1 MKKVIKSIFIFLLLS
16 IIVNV
21 KAINVGDKFTMASS
35 SKGISHSASYQ
46 FGYSYQTHTVS
57 DGSKTYDAYCMDRG
71 KSDNV
76 NSLVVNRL
84 IPTLKGDYAVLYI
97 LQNGQDYEQKHLAIR
112 TLVSK
117 GILNWENRYGL
128 DALALEYLAKIDEK
142 VNCMKSDST
151 FNSTL
156 TEFLSN
162 TSKKSNDNDENADEG
177 GKSLA
182 LLGFEKYNLL
192 EGKCKYTT
200 AAQCADATGKG
211 CHLDSNNCYIPST
224 SSTDICPTIK
234 DKVFECYTG
243 RFQSTEKLGCKIV
256 DTCSFNTAA
265 ECSAKAGLKCRKRDG
280 KWYQLN
286 WEPCD
291 KCTPNEY
298 QGIICPDDER
308 DPNTGCKKSKYACT
322 DTEDDLSQKNCESI
336 ANNRNNNDPKG
347 EYHDWVCTKKTGSIC
362 YRLERKGSSS
372 SSNVCSGNSSEVKS
386 CCEKKNLYFP
396 QSDCEIARSKTT
408 NSSSKKCEL
417 YNGCYRIVDKK
428 TNPSCDGSKGEYR
441 QDICFKRKKNNQ
453 DCKELD
459 NGCYKLVNI
468 SAKCDE
474 SKDEYIKDQCEGIKK
489 TKKIKEKVD
498 GSCVIQNNG
507 CYKFVV
513 DSNGNGSGGSVSCG
527 GFDGIKQL
535 LIDAMNYANEKFGN
549 DGGESKVEKGPATD
563 PEKADGVIKKIVS
576 VKIDIKN
583 ITDSSSD
590 EEYFK
595 YLGFEVEKATDAI
608 NVKLLGT
615 STEFLQT
622 EEGWVPLSEGEDL
635 SDRLGDEKNGTL
647 YVGFLV
653 WRDSSDDS
661 QEVTDDDSEEEDCEV
676 KIKFKYEYSN
686 EKGGVVLH
694 PTSQADA
701 MQRFFVET
709 NGEPIKDEFELD
721 TSLCD
726 ETTCDPTSTLPNICE
741 DGLEPDEETGNVEY
755 EFREAYNAESK
766 KYNIKKCLLSKNSKD
781 KAGNFYKLVDT
792 EFANKVAENDYC
804 EVKCK
809 EDYIFGVPYKK
820 STESGRYFQISVS
833 LKGQQD
839 CYTTKLDYKKYTEDI
854 VKKQAEI
861 LDTYNE
867 WLENYEN
874 YTFSLVQGDAVA
886 CNANS
891 CPAITD
897 QNGNSTGK
905 CTEAGYNGAYDYKKM
920 IDHSKNFYTYE
931 IKEESDKWTIINVK
945 TGGDAP
951 HGNPQFGEW
960 TNTKRCQ
967 ACELT
972 GECEW
977 KIKPEK
983 DYADKK
989 EGYKTAALA
998 TKDKLKDKMKE
1009 LREIID
1015 NYNSCVADHDY
1026 PNLQLAKDV
1035 NMGLDRDEENKIA
1048 FWDMVYKYN
1057 PSIQYSYR
1065 EPEPGVS
1072 STKWISSVQAKSC
1085 EHGMNCDFM
1094 YSPDAIIVADNY
1106 AVEKMVEAGLCVKY
1120 NPDEKTSN
1128 GSKPYCMSSD
1138 SIKDIDEGD
1147 HHATWYCDGTIDN
1160 EYEICTGDNSL
1171 QYQSEYQWTVLDEDL
1186 DKGIEEI
1193 VNIGNNLTN
1202 SEHLIAKADYVHKIA
1217 SSRGTYKTERVY
1229 YSGHDDGDIK
1239 IEETPEHEIKNYDIV
1254 DGLPVGI
1261 NTPTGTYYYKLALD
1275 NFGTFYTPSD
1285 APQVNG
1291 RIYGTL
1297 DRSLSSKIRGEEQT
1311 KGGELNTSETIG
1323 SNEYA
1328 CTYEVNQNFC
1338 TDAAGIKHY
1347 KTECDPKDDWD
1358 TCQAKICPAT
1368 QGGPYCVEK
1377 AEQYYKC
1384 SNTYY
1389 DESCESVGSG
1399 TREET
1404 LLAVGC
1410 QPGEE
1415 CENNY
1420 NCCPNCTVQCI
1431 GVCTVTPDG
1440 SQGGGSKPNYD
1451 FRPISPG
1458 NLFPNDRPKGYNW
1471 ESDPSVYNN
1480 SLVARKAKD
1489 TIDEITARA
1498 NDTTSEETTPSSGN
1512 PKVENYSLKVVMN
1525 SDMITNIREYNKS
1538 QESYNN
1544 DTMTCYDY
1552 QIDRDEDHCK
1562 NDGYS
1567 WKKEGDSGK
1576 CVMANIFCYSSFIDD
1591 LADGK
1596 FGGEVDIKNGDGR
1609 KKNKENLNPYRPNV
1623 NIENFNT
1630 DNLIVTNDYWTIYT
1644 FSTLDING
1652 DGIPDVGPSWK

>member
-16 IIVNV
+16 IMVNV
-21 KAINVGDKFTMASS
+21 NALNVGDQFTLSPGASQN
-35 SKGISHSASYQ
+35 HSASYGFNEQ
-46 FGYSYQTHTVS
+46 YQLHTVT
-57 DGSKTYDAYCMDRG
+57 GGGKTYDAYCMDRG
-71 KSDNV
+71 KAAGQGASY
-76 NSLVVNRL
+76 VVSRMM
-84 IPTLKGDYAVLYI
+84 PKLKGDYAVLY
-97 LQNGQDYEQKHLAIR
+97 LMKNGSDKEQIHLAIR
-112 TLVSK
+112 LLVSK
-117 GILNWENRYGL
+117 GMLNWSHTGTA
-128 DALALEYLAKIDEK
+128 DYLAKIDAA

-162 TSKKSNDNDENADEG
+162 TSKKNSDNDENADEG

-224 SSTDICPTIK
+224 SSTDNCPTIK
-234 DKVFECYTG
+234 DKVFECYTGG

-265 ECSAKAGLKCRKRDG
+265 ECSDNAGLKCKQRDG

-286 WEPCD
+286 GA
-291 KCTPNEY
+291 KCEECIPNEA
-298 QGIICPDDER
+298 QGIYCGNKR
-308 DPNTGCKKSKYACT
+308 SSTTGCKIASSCSG
-322 DTEDDLSQKNCESI
+322 EQNDLAYKDCEYKANQKNSQEQ
-336 ANNRNNNDPKG
+336 
-347 EYHDWVCTKKTGSIC
+347 YHDWVCTKKSGSIC
-362 YRLERKGSSS
+362 YKLERKGSSGGS
-372 SSNVCSGNSSEVKS
+372 SSS
-386 CCEKKNLYFP
+386 CNAK
-396 QSDCEIARSKTT
+396 
-408 NSSSKKCEL
+408 
-417 YNGCYRIVDKK
+417 
-428 TNPSCDGSKGEYR
+428 KGEYTLNECNSR
-441 QDICFKRKKNNQ
+441 VNDGQGTECQKVSLFSK
-453 DCKELD
+453 
-459 NGCYKLVNI
+459 CYKLVTKCI
-468 SAKCDE
+468 KAKNQYSEKEC
-474 SKDEYIKDQCEGIKK
+474 K
-489 TKKIKEKVD
+489 TMV
-498 GSCVIQNNG
+498 NNG
-507 CYKFVV
+507 KGITCTKIGNNCFQLVTGSSKPGDD
-513 DSNGNGSGGSVSCG
+513 DSNPGGSGGTGGGTGSGSGASVSCG

-535 LIDAMNYANEKFGN
+535 LIDAMNYANEKFN
-549 DGGESKVEKGPATD
+549 SETGESKVEKGPATE

-583 ITDSSSD
+583 ITDTSSD
-590 EEYFK
+590 SEYFK
-595 YLGFEVEKATDAI
+595 YLGFEVEKQNEATE
-608 NVKLLGT
+608 VKLLGA
-615 STEFLQT
+615 SKEFINTED
-622 EEGWVPLSEGEDL
+622 GWESISEGADL
-635 SDRLGDEKNGTL
+635 SKLLEERNGTI

-653 WRDSSDDS
+653 SRPSSDDS
-661 QEVTDDDSEEEDCEV
+661 QEVTDDNSEEEDCEV

-686 EKGGVVLH
+686 EDGGAVLYASGN
-694 PTSQADA
+694 TTGQ
-701 MQRFFVET
+701 QRFFIASE
-709 NGEPIKDEFELD
+709 GEPIQDEFELD

-741 DGLEPDEETGNVEY
+741 DGLEPDKETGNVEY
-755 EFREAYNAESK
+755 EFREAYNAESG

-781 KAGNFYKLVDT
+781 KAGNEYKLKDDEYAQMVSD
-792 EFANKVAENDYC
+792 NDYC

-854 VKKQAEI
+854 VKKQKEI

-886 CNANS
+886 CNASS
-891 CPAITD
+891 CSPITD

-920 IDHSKNFYTYE
+920 IDHSNNFYTYE

-945 TGGDAP
+945 TGATVE
-951 HGNPQFGEW
+951 NPQFGKW

-967 ACELT
+967 GCSLT

-977 KIKPEK
+977 EIKPEK
-983 DYADKK
+983 EYADKK
-989 EGYKTAALA
+989 EGYKNAAQGAKQTLK
-998 TKDKLKDKMKE
+998 TLLEDLRQIVDK
-1009 LREIID
+1009 
-1015 NYNSCVADHDY
+1015 YNSCAADHDY
-1026 PNLQLAKDV
+1026 ASKQTDKSQAYGEV
-1035 NMGLDRDEENKIA
+1035 A
-1048 FWDMVYKYN
+1048 FWDMIYRYN
-1057 PSIQYSYR
+1057 PDIQYSYE
-1065 EPEPGVS
+1065 EPEPGIS
-1072 STKWISSVQAKSC
+1072 STRWISTVQGESC

-1094 YSPDAIIVADNY
+1094 YSPDAL
-1106 AVEKMVEAGLCVKY
+1106 VEA
-1120 NPDEKTSN
+1120 EKCADTSGGKVTCSEN
-1128 GSKPYCMSSD
+1128 T
-1138 SIKDIDEGD
+1138 SIKDVDDDTHES
-1147 HHATWYCDGTIDN
+1147 TWYCDGDIDN
-1160 EYEICTGDNSL
+1160 EYEQCKGSTTLD
-1171 QYQSEYQWTVLDEDL
+1171 YADEYHWMVLDEDL
-1186 DKGIEEI
+1186 DTGIEGI
-1193 VNIGNNLTN
+1193 VHIGNNLDN
-1202 SEHLIAKADYVHKIA
+1202 SLHKITKVDYVHKIA
-1217 SSRGTYKTERVY
+1217 SSKGTYKTERVY

-1239 IEETPEHEIKNYDIV
+1239 IEATPEHEITNYDIV

-1261 NTPTGTYYYKLALD
+1261 NTPTGTYYYKLTLN
-1275 NFGTFYTPSD
+1275 NFGTFYSN
-1285 APQVNG
+1285 VNENG
-1291 RIYGTL
+1291 RIYSDLTN
-1297 DRSLSSKIRGEEQT
+1297 SLSSLIRENTTT
-1311 KGGELNTSETIG
+1311 KNNDEVN

-1328 CTYEVNQNFC
+1328 CTYEVNQNSC
-1338 TDAAGIKHY
+1338 TDASGNKHY
-1347 KTECDPKDDWD
+1347 KTECDPNEDWD
-1358 TCQAKICPAT
+1358 KCQERLCPAN

-1377 AEQYYKC
+1377 SQSYYVC
-1384 SNTYY
+1384 STTHY
-1389 DESCESVGSG
+1389 DESCQQKGS
-1399 TREET
+1399 REEA

-1420 NCCPNCTVQCI
+1420 NCCPNCVVQCI

-1489 TIDEITARA
+1489 TIDEITTRA
-1498 NDTTSEETTPSSGN
+1498 NNITSEETTPSSGK
-1512 PKVENYSLKVVMN
+1512 PKVEDYSLKVVMDT
-1525 SDMITNIREYNKS
+1525 DMITKIREYNKT

-1552 QIDRDEDHCK
+1552 QIDRDEDGCK
-1562 NDGYS
+1562 KAGYT

-1576 CVMANIFCYSSFIDD
+1576 CVMANIFCYSSFVDD

-1596 FGGEVDIKNGDGR
+1596 FGGEVDIKNKEGR
-1609 KKNKENLNPYRPNV
+1609 TKAKEQFSKPYVAPGV
-1623 NIENFNT
+1623 SNT

-1644 FSTLDING
+1644 FNTLDING

>member
-1 MKKVIKSIFIFLLLS
+1 MKKVIKSIFIFLLLC
-16 IIVNV
+16 IMVNV
-21 KAINVGDKFTMASS
+21 EALNVGDQFTLTPGAS
-35 SKGISHSASYQ
+35 
-46 FGYSYQTHTVS
+46 QTHSPSYGFNEQYQLHTVT
-57 DGSKTYDAYCMDRG
+57 GGGKTYDAYCMDRG
-71 KSDNV
+71 KAAGQGASY
-76 NSLVVNRL
+76 VVNRMM
-84 IPTLKGDYAVLYI
+84 PKLKGDLAVLY
-97 LQNGQDYEQKHLAIR
+97 LMKNGADKEQIHLAIR
-112 TLVSK
+112 LLVSK
-117 GILNWENRYGL
+117 GMLNWSHTGTA
-128 DALALEYLAKIDEK
+128 DYLAKIDAA

-162 TSKKSNDNDENADEG
+162 TSKKNSDNEENTDEG

-234 DKVFECYTG
+234 NDIFECYTG
-243 RFQSTEKLGCKIV
+243 RFQSPEKHGCKIV
-256 DTCSFNTAA
+256 DTCSFDTAA
-265 ECSAKAGLKCRKRDG
+265 ECSDKAGLKCRERDG

-286 WEPCD
+286 GA
-291 KCTPNEY
+291 KCEECVPNEA
-298 QGIICPDDER
+298 QGIYCGNER
-308 DPNTGCKKSKYACT
+308 SSTTGCKIASSCSGEQNELAYKDCIYKANI
-322 DTEDDLSQKNCESI
+322 KNSDSNEQ
-336 ANNRNNNDPKG
+336 
-347 EYHDWVCTKKTGSIC
+347 YHDWTCTKNSSNIC
-362 YRLERKGSSS
+362 YRLERKGSSGGS
-372 SSNVCSGNSSEVKS
+372 SSS
-386 CCEKKNLYFP
+386 CNAK
-396 QSDCEIARSKTT
+396 
-408 NSSSKKCEL
+408 
-417 YNGCYRIVDKK
+417 
-428 TNPSCDGSKGEYR
+428 KGEYTLNECNDR
-441 QDICFKRKKNNQ
+441 VKNGQ
-453 DCKELD
+453 GTECQKVSLFSK
-459 NGCYKLVNI
+459 CYKLVTKCI
-468 SAKCDE
+468 KAKNQYSEKEC
-474 SKDEYIKDQCEGIKK
+474 KTMVNKGKGI
-489 TKKIKEKVD
+489 TCKKIGNNCFQLIT
-498 GSCVIQNNG
+498 GSSKPGDDDPNPG
-507 CYKFVV
+507 
-513 DSNGNGSGGSVSCG
+513 GSGGSGSGSGASVSCG

-535 LIDAMNYANEKFGN
+535 LIDAMNYANEKFN
-549 DGGESKVEKGPATD
+549 SETGESKVEKGPATE
-563 PEKADGVIKKIVS
+563 PEKADGIIKKIVS

-583 ITDSSSD
+583 ITDTSSD
-590 EEYFK
+590 SEYFK
-595 YLGFEVEKATDAI
+595 YLGFEVEKENEATKVELLGASKEFI
-608 NVKLLGT
+608 NTEDGWKSKPISEGADLSKLL
-615 STEFLQT
+615 
-622 EEGWVPLSEGEDL
+622 EE
-635 SDRLGDEKNGTL
+635 RNGTI

-653 WRDSSDDS
+653 SRPSSDDS

-686 EKGGVVLH
+686 EDGGAVLYASGN
-694 PTSQADA
+694 TTGQ
-701 MQRFFVET
+701 QRFFIASE
-709 NGEPIKDEFELD
+709 GEPIQDEFELD

-741 DGLEPDEETGNVEY
+741 DGLEPDKETGNVEY

-781 KAGNFYKLVDT
+781 KAGNEYKLKDDEYAQMVSD
-792 EFANKVAENDYC
+792 NDYC

-839 CYTTKLDYKKYTEDI
+839 CYTTKLNYKKYTEDI
-854 VKKQAEI
+854 VKKQKEI

-874 YTFSLVQGDAVA
+874 YKQYQWTQADPMICSQETCTSSHDKNGTFTG
-886 CNANS
+886 CNSSESA
-891 CPAITD
+891 P
-897 QNGNSTGK
+897 
-905 CTEAGYNGAYDYKKM
+905 YDYIYKV
-920 IDHSKNFYTYE
+920 IHSNKFKCATITE
-931 IKEESDKWTIINVK
+931 GDDKWTIDVDECSKDPKEFGKFKNEK
-945 TGGDAP
+945 TCSAS
-951 HGNPQFGEW
+951 GNSCS
-960 TNTKRCQ
+960 TS
-967 ACELT
+967 
-972 GECEW
+972 GECKVE
-977 KIKPEK
+977 
-983 DYADKK
+983 
-989 EGYKTAALA
+989 KTAQ
-998 TKDKLKDKMKE
+998 KDWEDQKGNFESKAQAAKQTLKTLLEDLRQIVDK
-1009 LREIID
+1009 
-1015 NYNSCVADHDY
+1015 YNSCAADHDY
-1026 PNLQLAKDV
+1026 ASKQADKSQAYGEV
-1035 NMGLDRDEENKIA
+1035 A
-1048 FWDMVYKYN
+1048 FWDMIYRYN
-1057 PSIQYSYR
+1057 PDIQYSYE
-1065 EPEPGVS
+1065 EPEPGI
-1072 STKWISSVQAKSC
+1072 STTRWISSVQGISC

-1094 YSPDAIIVADNY
+1094 YSPDAL
-1106 AVEKMVEAGLCVKY
+1106 VEA
-1120 NPDEKTSN
+1120 EKCADTSGGKVTCSEN
-1128 GSKPYCMSSD
+1128 T
-1138 SIKDIDEGD
+1138 SIKDVDDDTHES
-1147 HHATWYCDGTIDN
+1147 TWYCDGNIDN
-1160 EYEICTGDNSL
+1160 EYEQCQGSTTLD
-1171 QYQSEYQWTVLDEDL
+1171 YADEYHWMVPDEDL
-1186 DKGIEEI
+1186 DTGIDSEI
-1193 VNIGNNLTN
+1193 RIGTNMTN
-1202 SEHLIAKADYVHKIA
+1202 SLHKITKVDYVHKIA
-1217 SSRGTYKTERVY
+1217 SSKGTYKTERVY

-1239 IEETPEHEIKNYDIV
+1239 IEKTPEHEIKNYDIV

-1261 NTPTGTYYYKLALD
+1261 NTPTGTYYYKLTLN
-1275 NFGTFYTPSD
+1275 NFGTFYSN
-1285 APQVNG
+1285 VNENG
-1291 RIYGTL
+1291 RIYSDLTN
-1297 DRSLSSKIRGEEQT
+1297 SLSSLIRENTTT
-1311 KGGELNTSETIG
+1311 KNNDAVN

-1328 CTYEVNQNFC
+1328 CTYEVNQNSC
-1338 TDAAGIKHY
+1338 TDASGNKHY
-1347 KTECDPKDDWD
+1347 KTECDPNEDWD
-1358 TCQAKICPAT
+1358 KCQERLCPVN

-1377 AEQYYKC
+1377 SQSYYVC
-1384 SNTYY
+1384 STTHY
-1389 DESCESVGSG
+1389 DESCQQKGS
-1399 TREET
+1399 REEA

-1498 NDTTSEETTPSSGN
+1498 KDTTSEETTPSSGN

-1552 QIDRDEDHCK
+1552 KIERDEDHCK
-1562 NDGYS
+1562 TDGYT

>member
-1 MKKVIKSIFIFLLLS
+1 MKKVIKSIFIFLLLC
-16 IIVNV
+16 IMVNV
-21 KAINVGDKFTMASS
+21 EALNVGDQFTLTPGAS
-35 SKGISHSASYQ
+35 
-46 FGYSYQTHTVS
+46 QTHSPSYGFNEQYQLHTVT
-57 DGSKTYDAYCMDRG
+57 GGGKTYDAYCMDRG
-71 KSDNV
+71 KAAGQGASY
-76 NSLVVNRL
+76 VVNRMM
-84 IPTLKGDYAVLYI
+84 PKLKGDLAVLY
-97 LQNGQDYEQKHLAIR
+97 LMKNGADKEQIHLAIR
-112 TLVSK
+112 LLVSK
-117 GILNWENRYGL
+117 GMLNWSHTGTA
-128 DALALEYLAKIDEK
+128 DYLAKIDAA

-162 TSKKSNDNDENADEG
+162 TSKKSSDNEENADEG

-234 DKVFECYTG
+234 NDIFECYTG
-243 RFQSTEKLGCKIV
+243 RFQSPEKHGCKIV
-256 DTCSFNTAA
+256 DTCSFDTAA
-265 ECSAKAGLKCRKRDG
+265 ECSDKAGLKCRERDG

-286 WEPCD
+286 GA
-291 KCTPNEY
+291 KCEECVPNEA
-298 QGIICPDDER
+298 QGIYCGNER
-308 DPNTGCKKSKYACT
+308 SSTTGCKIASSCSGEQNELAYKDCIYKANI
-322 DTEDDLSQKNCESI
+322 KNSDSNEQ
-336 ANNRNNNDPKG
+336 
-347 EYHDWVCTKKTGSIC
+347 YHDWTCTKNSSNIC
-362 YRLERKGSSS
+362 YRLERKGSSGGS
-372 SSNVCSGNSSEVKS
+372 SSS
-386 CCEKKNLYFP
+386 CNAK
-396 QSDCEIARSKTT
+396 
-408 NSSSKKCEL
+408 
-417 YNGCYRIVDKK
+417 
-428 TNPSCDGSKGEYR
+428 KGEYTLNECNDR
-441 QDICFKRKKNNQ
+441 VKNGQ
-453 DCKELD
+453 GTECQKVSLFSK
-459 NGCYKLVNI
+459 CYKLVTKCI
-468 SAKCDE
+468 KAKNQYSEKEC
-474 SKDEYIKDQCEGIKK
+474 KTMVNKGKGI
-489 TKKIKEKVD
+489 TCKKIGNNCFQLIT
-498 GSCVIQNNG
+498 GSSKPGDDDPNPG
-507 CYKFVV
+507 
-513 DSNGNGSGGSVSCG
+513 GSGGSGSGSGASVSCG

-535 LIDAMNYANEKFGN
+535 LIDAMNYANEKFN
-549 DGGESKVEKGPATD
+549 SETGESKVEKGPATE
-563 PEKADGVIKKIVS
+563 PEKADGIIKKIVS

-583 ITDSSSD
+583 ITDTSSD
-590 EEYFK
+590 SEYFK
-595 YLGFEVEKATDAI
+595 YLGFEVEKQNEATE
-608 NVKLLGT
+608 VKLLGA
-615 STEFLQT
+615 SKEFINT
-622 EEGWVPLSEGEDL
+622 EEGWEPISEGADL
-635 SDRLGDEKNGTL
+635 SKLLEERNGTI

-653 WRDSSDDS
+653 SRPSSDDS

-686 EKGGVVLH
+686 EDGGAVLYASGN
-694 PTSQADA
+694 TTGQ
-701 MQRFFVET
+701 QRFFIASE
-709 NGEPIKDEFELD
+709 GEPIQDEFELD

-741 DGLEPDEETGNVEY
+741 DGLEPDKETGNVEY
-755 EFREAYNAESK
+755 EFREAYNAESG

-781 KAGNFYKLVDT
+781 SAGNFYKLVDT

-820 STESGRYFQISVS
+820 NTESGRYFQISVS

-905 CTEAGYNGAYDYKKM
+905 CSEAGYNGTYDYKKM

-967 ACELT
+967 GCSLT

-998 TKDKLKDKMKE
+998 AKQKLKDKMKE

-1026 PNLQLAKDV
+1026 PNLQLATDV
-1035 NMGLDRDEENKIA
+1035 NMGLDRNGENEVA
-1048 FWDMVYKYN
+1048 YWDMVYKYN

-1106 AVEKMVEAGLCVKY
+1106 AVKKMVEAGLCTEYK
-1120 NPDEKTSN
+1120 PDEKTSN
-1128 GSKPYCMSSD
+1128 NSKPYCMSSD
-1138 SIKDIDEGD
+1138 SIKDIDEES
-1147 HHATWYCDGTIDN
+1147 HFATWYCDGTIDN

-1171 QYQSEYQWTVLDEDL
+1171 QYEIESQWTVLDEDL
-1186 DKGIEEI
+1186 DKGIEET
-1193 VNIGNNLTN
+1193 VTIGNNLIN
-1202 SEHLIAKADYVHKIA
+1202 SNHKITKVDYVHKIS

-1261 NTPTGTYYYKLALD
+1261 NTPTGTYYYKLTLD

-1323 SNEYA
+1323 KNEYA
-1328 CTYEVNQNFC
+1328 CTYEVNQNSC
-1338 TDAAGIKHY
+1338 TDASGNKHY
-1347 KTECDPKDDWD
+1347 KTECKPNEDWD
-1358 TCQAKICPAT
+1358 KCQERLCPVN

-1377 AEQYYKC
+1377 SQSYYVC
-1384 SNTYY
+1384 STTHY
-1389 DESCESVGSG
+1389 DESCQQKGS
-1399 TREET
+1399 REEA

-1498 NDTTSEETTPSSGN
+1498 KDTTSEETTPSSGN
-1512 PKVENYSLKVVMN
+1512 PKVENYSLKVVMDT
-1525 SDMITNIREYNKS
+1525 DMITKIREYNKS

-1552 QIDRDEDHCK
+1552 QIERDEDHCK
-1562 NDGYS
+1562 TDGYT

-1576 CVMANIFCYSSFIDD
+1576 CVMANIFCYSSFVDD

-1596 FGGEVDIKNGDGR
+1596 FGGEVDIKNKAGR
-1609 KKNKENLNPYRPNV
+1609 TKAKEQFSKTYVAPGV
-1623 NIENFNT
+1623 SNT

>member
-1 MKKVIKSIFIFLLLS
+1 MKKVIKSIFIFLLLC
-16 IIVNV
+16 IMVNV
-21 KAINVGDKFTMASS
+21 EALNVGDQFTLTPGAS
-35 SKGISHSASYQ
+35 
-46 FGYSYQTHTVS
+46 QTHSPSYGFNEQYQLHTVT
-57 DGSKTYDAYCMDRG
+57 GGGKTYDAYCMDRG
-71 KSDNV
+71 KAAGQGASY
-76 NSLVVNRL
+76 VVNRMM
-84 IPTLKGDYAVLYI
+84 PKLKGDLAVLY
-97 LQNGQDYEQKHLAIR
+97 LMKNGADKEQIHLAIR
-112 TLVSK
+112 LLVSK
-117 GILNWENRYGL
+117 GMLNWSHTGTA
-128 DALALEYLAKIDEK
+128 DYLAKIDAA

-162 TSKKSNDNDENADEG
+162 TSKKSSDNEENADEG

-234 DKVFECYTG
+234 NDIFECYTG
-243 RFQSTEKLGCKIV
+243 RFQSPEKHGCKIV
-256 DTCSFNTAA
+256 DTCSFDTAA
-265 ECSAKAGLKCRKRDG
+265 ECSDKAGLKCRERDG

-286 WEPCD
+286 GA
-291 KCTPNEY
+291 KCEECVPNEA
-298 QGIICPDDER
+298 QGIYCGNER
-308 DPNTGCKKSKYACT
+308 SSTTGCKIASSCSGEQNELAYKDCIYKANI
-322 DTEDDLSQKNCESI
+322 KNSDSNEQ
-336 ANNRNNNDPKG
+336 
-347 EYHDWVCTKKTGSIC
+347 YHDWTCTKNSSNIC
-362 YRLERKGSSS
+362 YRLERKGSSGGS
-372 SSNVCSGNSSEVKS
+372 SSS
-386 CCEKKNLYFP
+386 CNAK
-396 QSDCEIARSKTT
+396 
-408 NSSSKKCEL
+408 
-417 YNGCYRIVDKK
+417 
-428 TNPSCDGSKGEYR
+428 KGEYTLNECNDR
-441 QDICFKRKKNNQ
+441 VKNGQ
-453 DCKELD
+453 GTECQKVSLFSK
-459 NGCYKLVNI
+459 CYKLVTKCI
-468 SAKCDE
+468 KAKNQYSEKEC
-474 SKDEYIKDQCEGIKK
+474 KTMVNKGKGI
-489 TKKIKEKVD
+489 TCKKIGNNCFQLIT
-498 GSCVIQNNG
+498 GSSKPGDDDPNPG
-507 CYKFVV
+507 
-513 DSNGNGSGGSVSCG
+513 GSGSGASVSCG

-535 LIDAMNYANEKFGN
+535 LIDAMNYANEKFN
-549 DGGESKVEKGPATD
+549 SETGESKVEKGPATE
-563 PEKADGVIKKIVS
+563 PEKADGIIKKIVS

-583 ITDSSSD
+583 ITDTSSD
-590 EEYFK
+590 SEYFK
-595 YLGFEVEKATDAI
+595 YLGFEVEKENEATKVELLGASKEFI
-608 NVKLLGT
+608 NTEDGWKSKPISEGDDLSKLL
-615 STEFLQT
+615 
-622 EEGWVPLSEGEDL
+622 EE
-635 SDRLGDEKNGTL
+635 RNGTI

-653 WRDSSDDS
+653 SRPSSDDS

-686 EKGGVVLH
+686 EDGGAVLYASGN
-694 PTSQADA
+694 TTGQ
-701 MQRFFVET
+701 QRFFIASE
-709 NGEPIKDEFELD
+709 GEPIQDEFELD

-741 DGLEPDEETGNVEY
+741 DGLEPDKETGNVEY
-755 EFREAYNAESK
+755 EFREAYNAESG

-781 KAGNFYKLVDT
+781 SAGNFYKLVDT

-820 STESGRYFQISVS
+820 NTESGRYFQISVS

-905 CTEAGYNGAYDYKKM
+905 CSEAGYNGTYDYKKM

-967 ACELT
+967 GCSLT

-998 TKDKLKDKMKE
+998 AKQKLKDKMKE

-1026 PNLQLAKDV
+1026 PNLQLATDV
-1035 NMGLDRDEENKIA
+1035 NMGLDRNGENEVA
-1048 FWDMVYKYN
+1048 YWDMVYKYN

-1106 AVEKMVEAGLCVKY
+1106 AVKKMVEAGLCTEYK
-1120 NPDEKTSN
+1120 PDEKTSN
-1128 GSKPYCMSSD
+1128 NSKPYCMSSD
-1138 SIKDIDEGD
+1138 SIKDIDEES
-1147 HHATWYCDGTIDN
+1147 HFATWYCDGTIDN

-1171 QYQSEYQWTVLDEDL
+1171 QYEIESQWTVLDEDL
-1186 DKGIEEI
+1186 DKGIEET
-1193 VNIGNNLTN
+1193 VTIGNNLIN
-1202 SEHLIAKADYVHKIA
+1202 SNHKITKVDYVHKIS

-1261 NTPTGTYYYKLALD
+1261 NTPTGTYYYKLTLD

-1297 DRSLSSKIRGEEQT
+1297 DRSLSSQIRGEEQT

-1323 SNEYA
+1323 KNEYA
-1328 CTYEVNQNFC
+1328 CTYEVNQNSC
-1338 TDAAGIKHY
+1338 TDASGNKHY
-1347 KTECDPKDDWD
+1347 KTECDPNEDWD
-1358 TCQAKICPAT
+1358 KCQERLCPVN

-1377 AEQYYKC
+1377 SQSYYVC
-1384 SNTYY
+1384 STTHY
-1389 DESCESVGSG
+1389 DESCQQKGS
-1399 TREET
+1399 REEA

-1498 NDTTSEETTPSSGN
+1498 KDTTSEETTPSSGN

-1552 QIDRDEDHCK
+1552 QIERDEDNCK
-1562 NDGYS
+1562 KNGYT

>member
-1 MKKVIKSIFIFLLLS
+1 MKKVIKSIFIFLLLC
-16 IIVNV
+16 IMVNV
-21 KAINVGDKFTMASS
+21 EALNVGDQFTLTPGAS
-35 SKGISHSASYQ
+35 
-46 FGYSYQTHTVS
+46 QTHSPSYGFNEQYQLHTVT
-57 DGSKTYDAYCMDRG
+57 GGGKTYDAYCMDRG
-71 KSDNV
+71 KAAGQGASY
-76 NSLVVNRL
+76 VVNRMM
-84 IPTLKGDYAVLYI
+84 PKLKGDLAVLY
-97 LQNGQDYEQKHLAIR
+97 LMKNGADKEQIHLAIR
-112 TLVSK
+112 LLVSK
-117 GILNWENRYGL
+117 GMLNWSHTGTA
-128 DALALEYLAKIDEK
+128 DYLAKIDAA

-162 TSKKSNDNDENADEG
+162 TSKKSSDNEENADEG

-234 DKVFECYTG
+234 NDIFECYTG
-243 RFQSTEKLGCKIV
+243 RFQSPEKHGCKIV
-256 DTCSFNTAA
+256 DTCSFDTAA
-265 ECSAKAGLKCRKRDG
+265 ECSDKAGLKCRERDG

-286 WEPCD
+286 GA
-291 KCTPNEY
+291 KCEECVPNEA
-298 QGIICPDDER
+298 QGIYCGNER
-308 DPNTGCKKSKYACT
+308 SSTTGCKIASSCSGEQNELAYKDCIYKANI
-322 DTEDDLSQKNCESI
+322 KNSDSNEQ
-336 ANNRNNNDPKG
+336 
-347 EYHDWVCTKKTGSIC
+347 YHDWTCTKNSSNIC
-362 YRLERKGSSS
+362 YRLERKGSSGGS
-372 SSNVCSGNSSEVKS
+372 SSS
-386 CCEKKNLYFP
+386 CNAK
-396 QSDCEIARSKTT
+396 
-408 NSSSKKCEL
+408 
-417 YNGCYRIVDKK
+417 
-428 TNPSCDGSKGEYR
+428 KGEYTLNECNDR
-441 QDICFKRKKNNQ
+441 VKNGQ
-453 DCKELD
+453 GTECQKVSLFSK
-459 NGCYKLVNI
+459 CYKLVTKCI
-468 SAKCDE
+468 KAKNQYSEKEC
-474 SKDEYIKDQCEGIKK
+474 KTMVNKGKGI
-489 TKKIKEKVD
+489 TCKKIGNNCFQLIT
-498 GSCVIQNNG
+498 GSSKPGDDDPNPG
-507 CYKFVV
+507 
-513 DSNGNGSGGSVSCG
+513 GSGGSGSGSGASVSCG

-535 LIDAMNYANEKFGN
+535 LIDAMNYANEKFN
-549 DGGESKVEKGPATD
+549 SETGESKVEKGPATE
-563 PEKADGVIKKIVS
+563 PEKADGIIKKIVS

-583 ITDSSSD
+583 ITDTSSD
-590 EEYFK
+590 SEYFK
-595 YLGFEVEKATDAI
+595 YLGFEVEKQNEATE
-608 NVKLLGT
+608 VKLLGA
-615 STEFLQT
+615 SKEFINT
-622 EEGWVPLSEGEDL
+622 EEGWEPISEGADL
-635 SDRLGDEKNGTL
+635 SKLLEERNGTI

-653 WRDSSDDS
+653 SRPSSDDS

-686 EKGGVVLH
+686 EDGGAVLYASGN
-694 PTSQADA
+694 TTGQ
-701 MQRFFVET
+701 QRFFIASE
-709 NGEPIKDEFELD
+709 GEPIQDEFELD

-741 DGLEPDEETGNVEY
+741 DGLEPDKETGNVEY
-755 EFREAYNAESK
+755 EFREAYNAESG

-781 KAGNFYKLVDT
+781 SAGNFYKLVDT

-820 STESGRYFQISVS
+820 NTESGRYFQISVS

-905 CTEAGYNGAYDYKKM
+905 CSEAGYNGTYDYKKM

-967 ACELT
+967 GCSLT

-998 TKDKLKDKMKE
+998 AKQKLKDKMKE

-1026 PNLQLAKDV
+1026 PNLQLATDV
-1035 NMGLDRDEENKIA
+1035 NMGLDRNGENEVA
-1048 FWDMVYKYN
+1048 YWDMVYKYN

-1106 AVEKMVEAGLCVKY
+1106 AVKKMVEAGLCTEYK
-1120 NPDEKTSN
+1120 PDEKTSN
-1128 GSKPYCMSSD
+1128 NSKPYCMSSD
-1138 SIKDIDEGD
+1138 SIKDIDEES
-1147 HHATWYCDGTIDN
+1147 HFATWYCDGTIDN

-1171 QYQSEYQWTVLDEDL
+1171 QYEIESQWTVLDEDL
-1186 DKGIEEI
+1186 DKGIEET
-1193 VNIGNNLTN
+1193 VTIGNNLIN
-1202 SEHLIAKADYVHKIA
+1202 SNHKITKVDYVHKIS

-1261 NTPTGTYYYKLALD
+1261 NTPTGTYYYKLTLD

-1323 SNEYA
+1323 KNEYA
-1328 CTYEVNQNFC
+1328 CTYEVNQNSC
-1338 TDAAGIKHY
+1338 TDASGNKHY
-1347 KTECDPKDDWD
+1347 KTECKPNEDWD
-1358 TCQAKICPAT
+1358 KCQERLCPVN

-1377 AEQYYKC
+1377 SQSYYVC
-1384 SNTYY
+1384 STTHY
-1389 DESCESVGSG
+1389 DENCQQKGS
-1399 TREET
+1399 REEA

-1498 NDTTSEETTPSSGN
+1498 KDTTSEETTPSSGN
-1512 PKVENYSLKVVMN
+1512 PKVENYSLKVVMDT
-1525 SDMITNIREYNKS
+1525 DMITKIREYNKS

-1552 QIDRDEDHCK
+1552 QIERDEDHCK
-1562 NDGYS
+1562 TDGYT

-1576 CVMANIFCYSSFIDD
+1576 CVMANIFCYSSFVDD

-1596 FGGEVDIKNGDGR
+1596 FGGEVDIKNKAGR
-1609 KKNKENLNPYRPNV
+1609 TKAKEQFSKTYVAPGV
-1623 NIENFNT
+1623 SNT

>member
-1 MKKVIKSIFIFLLLS
+1 MKKVIKSIFIFLLLC
-16 IIVNV
+16 IMVNV
-21 KAINVGDKFTMASS
+21 EALNVGDQFTLTPGAS
-35 SKGISHSASYQ
+35 
-46 FGYSYQTHTVS
+46 QTHSPSYGFNEQYQLHTVT
-57 DGSKTYDAYCMDRG
+57 GGGKTYDAYCMDRG
-71 KSDNV
+71 KAAGQGASY
-76 NSLVVNRL
+76 VVNRMM
-84 IPTLKGDYAVLYI
+84 PKLKGDLAVLY
-97 LQNGQDYEQKHLAIR
+97 LMKNGADKEQIHLAIR
-112 TLVSK
+112 LLVSK
-117 GILNWENRYGL
+117 GMLNWSHTGTA
-128 DALALEYLAKIDEK
+128 DYLAKIDAA

-162 TSKKSNDNDENADEG
+162 TSKKNSDNEENTDEG

-234 DKVFECYTG
+234 NDIFECYTG
-243 RFQSTEKLGCKIV
+243 RFQSPEKHGCKIV
-256 DTCSFNTAA
+256 DTCSFDTAA
-265 ECSAKAGLKCRKRDG
+265 ECSDKAGLKCRERDG

-286 WEPCD
+286 GA
-291 KCTPNEY
+291 KCEECVPNEA
-298 QGIICPDDER
+298 QGIYCGNER
-308 DPNTGCKKSKYACT
+308 SSTTGCKIASSCSGEQNELAYKDCIYKANI
-322 DTEDDLSQKNCESI
+322 KNSDSNEQ
-336 ANNRNNNDPKG
+336 
-347 EYHDWVCTKKTGSIC
+347 YHDWTCTKNSSNIC
-362 YRLERKGSSS
+362 YRLERKGSSGGS
-372 SSNVCSGNSSEVKS
+372 SSS
-386 CCEKKNLYFP
+386 CNAK
-396 QSDCEIARSKTT
+396 
-408 NSSSKKCEL
+408 
-417 YNGCYRIVDKK
+417 
-428 TNPSCDGSKGEYR
+428 KGEYTLNECNDR
-441 QDICFKRKKNNQ
+441 VKNGQ
-453 DCKELD
+453 GTECQKVSLFSK
-459 NGCYKLVNI
+459 CYKLVTKCI
-468 SAKCDE
+468 KAKNQYSEKEC
-474 SKDEYIKDQCEGIKK
+474 KTMVNKGKGI
-489 TKKIKEKVD
+489 TCKKIGNNCFQLIT
-498 GSCVIQNNG
+498 GSSKPGDDDPNPG
-507 CYKFVV
+507 
-513 DSNGNGSGGSVSCG
+513 GSGGSGSGSGASVSCG

-535 LIDAMNYANEKFGN
+535 LIDAMNYANEKFN
-549 DGGESKVEKGPATD
+549 SETGESKVEKGPATE
-563 PEKADGVIKKIVS
+563 PEKADGIIKKIVS

-583 ITDSSSD
+583 ITDTSSD
-590 EEYFK
+590 SEYFK
-595 YLGFEVEKATDAI
+595 YLGFEVEKENEATKVELLGASKEFI
-608 NVKLLGT
+608 NTEDGWKSKPISEGDDLSKLL
-615 STEFLQT
+615 
-622 EEGWVPLSEGEDL
+622 EE
-635 SDRLGDEKNGTL
+635 RNGTI

-653 WRDSSDDS
+653 SRPSSDDS

-686 EKGGVVLH
+686 EDGGAVLYASGN
-694 PTSQADA
+694 TTGQ
-701 MQRFFVET
+701 QRFFIASE
-709 NGEPIKDEFELD
+709 GEPIQDEFELD

-741 DGLEPDEETGNVEY
+741 DGLEPDKETGNVEY
-755 EFREAYNAESK
+755 EFREAYNAESG

-781 KAGNFYKLVDT
+781 SAGNFYKLVDT

-820 STESGRYFQISVS
+820 NTESGRYFQISVS

-905 CTEAGYNGAYDYKKM
+905 CSEAGYNGTYDYKKM

-967 ACELT
+967 GCSLT

-998 TKDKLKDKMKE
+998 AKQKLKDKMKE

-1026 PNLQLAKDV
+1026 PNLQLATDV
-1035 NMGLDRDEENKIA
+1035 NMGLDRNGENEVA
-1048 FWDMVYKYN
+1048 YWDMVYKYN

-1106 AVEKMVEAGLCVKY
+1106 AVKKMVEAGLCTEYK
-1120 NPDEKTSN
+1120 PDEKTSN
-1128 GSKPYCMSSD
+1128 NSKPYCMSSD
-1138 SIKDIDEGD
+1138 SIKDIDEES
-1147 HHATWYCDGTIDN
+1147 HFATWYCDGTIDN

-1171 QYQSEYQWTVLDEDL
+1171 QYEIESQWTVLDEDL
-1186 DKGIEEI
+1186 DKGIEET
-1193 VNIGNNLTN
+1193 VTIGNNLIN
-1202 SEHLIAKADYVHKIA
+1202 SNHKITKVDYVHKIS

-1261 NTPTGTYYYKLALD
+1261 NTPTGTYYYKLTLD

-1297 DRSLSSKIRGEEQT
+1297 DRSLSSKIRGEEQI

-1323 SNEYA
+1323 KNEYA
-1328 CTYEVNQNFC
+1328 CTYEVNQNSC
-1338 TDAAGIKHY
+1338 TDASGNKHY
-1347 KTECDPKDDWD
+1347 KTECDPNEDWD
-1358 TCQAKICPAT
+1358 KCQERLCPVN

-1377 AEQYYKC
+1377 SQSYYVC
-1384 SNTYY
+1384 STTHY
-1389 DESCESVGSG
+1389 DESCQPKGS
-1399 TREET
+1399 REEA

-1420 NCCPNCTVQCI
+1420 NCCPNCVVQCI

-1489 TIDEITARA
+1489 TIDEITTRA
-1498 NDTTSEETTPSSGN
+1498 KDTTSGETTPSSGN
-1512 PKVENYSLKVVMN
+1512 PKVEDYSLKVVMDT
-1525 SDMITNIREYNKS
+1525 DMITKIREYNKT

-1552 QIDRDEDHCK
+1552 QIDRDEDGCK
-1562 NDGYS
+1562 KAGYT

-1576 CVMANIFCYSSFIDD
+1576 CVMANIFCYSSFVDD

-1596 FGGEVDIKNGDGR
+1596 FGGEVDIKNKAGR
-1609 KKNKENLNPYRPNV
+1609 TKAKEQFSKTYVAPGV
-1623 NIENFNT
+1623 SNT

>member
-16 IIVNV
+16 IMVNV
-21 KAINVGDKFTMASS
+21 EALNVGDQFTLTPGAS
-35 SKGISHSASYQ
+35 
-46 FGYSYQTHTVS
+46 QTHSPSYGFNEQYQLHTVT
-57 DGSKTYDAYCMDRG
+57 GGGKTYDAYCMDRG
-71 KSDNV
+71 KAAGQGASY
-76 NSLVVNRL
+76 VVNRMM
-84 IPTLKGDYAVLYI
+84 PKLKGDLAVLY
-97 LQNGQDYEQKHLAIR
+97 LMKNGADKEQIHLAIR
-112 TLVSK
+112 LLVSK
-117 GILNWENRYGL
+117 GMLNWSHTGTA
-128 DALALEYLAKIDEK
+128 DYLAKIDAA

-162 TSKKSNDNDENADEG
+162 TSKKSSDNEENADEG

-234 DKVFECYTG
+234 NDIFECYTG
-243 RFQSTEKLGCKIV
+243 RFQSPEKHGCKIV
-256 DTCSFNTAA
+256 DTCSFDTAA
-265 ECSAKAGLKCRKRDG
+265 ECSDKAGLKCRERDG

-286 WEPCD
+286 GA
-291 KCTPNEY
+291 KCEECVPNEA
-298 QGIICPDDER
+298 QGIYCGNER
-308 DPNTGCKKSKYACT
+308 SSTTGCKIASSCSGEQNELAYKDCIYKANI
-322 DTEDDLSQKNCESI
+322 KNSDSNEQ
-336 ANNRNNNDPKG
+336 
-347 EYHDWVCTKKTGSIC
+347 YHDWTCTKNSSNIC
-362 YRLERKGSSS
+362 YRLERKGSSGGS
-372 SSNVCSGNSSEVKS
+372 SSS
-386 CCEKKNLYFP
+386 CNAK
-396 QSDCEIARSKTT
+396 
-408 NSSSKKCEL
+408 
-417 YNGCYRIVDKK
+417 
-428 TNPSCDGSKGEYR
+428 KGEYTLNECNDR
-441 QDICFKRKKNNQ
+441 VKNGQ
-453 DCKELD
+453 GTECQKVSLFSK
-459 NGCYKLVNI
+459 CYKLVTKCI
-468 SAKCDE
+468 KAKNQYSEKEC
-474 SKDEYIKDQCEGIKK
+474 KTMVNKGKGI
-489 TKKIKEKVD
+489 TCKKIGNNCFQLIT
-498 GSCVIQNNG
+498 GSSKPGDDDPNPG
-507 CYKFVV
+507 
-513 DSNGNGSGGSVSCG
+513 GSGGSGSGSGASVSCG

-563 PEKADGVIKKIVS
+563 PEKADRFIKKIVS

-583 ITDSSSD
+583 ITDTSSD
-590 EEYFK
+590 SEYFK
-595 YLGFEVEKATDAI
+595 YLGFEVEKENEATKVELLGASKEFI
-608 NVKLLGT
+608 NTEDGWKSKPISEGADLSKLL
-615 STEFLQT
+615 
-622 EEGWVPLSEGEDL
+622 EE
-635 SDRLGDEKNGTL
+635 RNGTI

-653 WRDSSDDS
+653 SRPSSDDS

-686 EKGGVVLH
+686 EDGGAVLYASGN
-694 PTSQADA
+694 TTGQ
-701 MQRFFVET
+701 QRFFIASE
-709 NGEPIKDEFELD
+709 GEPIQDEFELD

-741 DGLEPDEETGNVEY
+741 DGLEPDKETGNVEY

-781 KAGNFYKLVDT
+781 RAGNFYKLVDT

-998 TKDKLKDKMKE
+998 AKQKLKQKMKE

-1026 PNLQLAKDV
+1026 PNLQLATDL
-1035 NMGLDRDEENKIA
+1035 NMGLDRNGENEVA
-1048 FWDMVYKYN
+1048 YWDMVYKYN

-1106 AVEKMVEAGLCVKY
+1106 AVKKMVEAGLCTEYK
-1120 NPDEKTSN
+1120 PDEKTSN
-1128 GSKPYCMSSD
+1128 NSKPYCMSSD
-1138 SIKDIDEGD
+1138 SIKDIDEES
-1147 HHATWYCDGTIDN
+1147 HFATWYCDGTIDN

-1171 QYQSEYQWTVLDEDL
+1171 QYQDEYQWTVLDEDL
-1186 DKGIEEI
+1186 DKGIEET
-1193 VNIGNNLTN
+1193 VTIGNNLIN
-1202 SEHLIAKADYVHKIA
+1202 SNHKITKVDYVHKIS

-1261 NTPTGTYYYKLALD
+1261 NTPTGTYYYKLTLD

-1297 DRSLSSKIRGEEQT
+1297 DRSLSSKIRGEEQI

-1323 SNEYA
+1323 KNEYA
-1328 CTYEVNQNFC
+1328 CTYEVNQNSC
-1338 TDAAGIKHY
+1338 TDASGNKHY
-1347 KTECDPKDDWD
+1347 KTECDPNEDWD
-1358 TCQAKICPAT
+1358 KCQERLCPVN

-1377 AEQYYKC
+1377 SQSYYVC
-1384 SNTYY
+1384 STTHY
-1389 DESCESVGSG
+1389 DESCQQKGS
-1399 TREET
+1399 REEA

-1415 CENNY
+1415 CENNF
-1420 NCCPNCTVQCI
+1420 NCCPNCVVQCI

-1498 NDTTSEETTPSSGN
+1498 KDTTSEETTPSSGN

-1552 QIDRDEDHCK
+1552 QINRDEDGCK
-1562 NDGYS
+1562 KAGYT

-1576 CVMANIFCYSSFIDD
+1576 CVMANIFCYSSFVDKLIDGD
-1591 LADGK
+1591 

-1644 FSTLDING
+1644 FNTLDING

>member
-1 MKKVIKSIFIFLLLS
+1 MKKVIKSIFIFLLLC
-16 IIVNV
+16 IMVNV
-21 KAINVGDKFTMASS
+21 EALNVGDQFTLTPGAS
-35 SKGISHSASYQ
+35 
-46 FGYSYQTHTVS
+46 QTHSPSYGFNEQYQLHTVT
-57 DGSKTYDAYCMDRG
+57 GGGKTYDAYCMDRG
-71 KSDNV
+71 KAAGQGASY
-76 NSLVVNRL
+76 VVNRMM
-84 IPTLKGDYAVLYI
+84 PKLKGDLAVLY
-97 LQNGQDYEQKHLAIR
+97 LMKNGADKEQIHLAIR
-112 TLVSK
+112 LLVSK
-117 GILNWENRYGL
+117 GMLNWSHTGTA
-128 DALALEYLAKIDEK
+128 DYLAKIDAA

-162 TSKKSNDNDENADEG
+162 TSKKSSDNEENADEG

-234 DKVFECYTG
+234 NDIFECYTG
-243 RFQSTEKLGCKIV
+243 RFQSPEKHGCKIV
-256 DTCSFNTAA
+256 DTCSFDTAA
-265 ECSAKAGLKCRKRDG
+265 ECSDKAGLKCRERDG

-286 WEPCD
+286 GA
-291 KCTPNEY
+291 KCEECVPNEA
-298 QGIICPDDER
+298 QGIYCGNER
-308 DPNTGCKKSKYACT
+308 SSTTGCKIASSCSGEQNELAYKDCIYKANI
-322 DTEDDLSQKNCESI
+322 KNSDSNEQ
-336 ANNRNNNDPKG
+336 
-347 EYHDWVCTKKTGSIC
+347 YHDWTCTKNSSNIC
-362 YRLERKGSSS
+362 YRLERKGSSGGS
-372 SSNVCSGNSSEVKS
+372 SSS
-386 CCEKKNLYFP
+386 CNAK
-396 QSDCEIARSKTT
+396 
-408 NSSSKKCEL
+408 
-417 YNGCYRIVDKK
+417 
-428 TNPSCDGSKGEYR
+428 KGEYTLNECNDR
-441 QDICFKRKKNNQ
+441 VKNGQ
-453 DCKELD
+453 GTECQKVSLFSK
-459 NGCYKLVNI
+459 CYKLVTKCI
-468 SAKCDE
+468 KAKNQYSEKEC
-474 SKDEYIKDQCEGIKK
+474 KTMVNKGKGI
-489 TKKIKEKVD
+489 TCKKIGNNCFQLIT
-498 GSCVIQNNG
+498 GSSKPGDDDPNPG
-507 CYKFVV
+507 
-513 DSNGNGSGGSVSCG
+513 GSGGSGSGSGASVSCG

-535 LIDAMNYANEKFGN
+535 LIDAMNYANEKFN
-549 DGGESKVEKGPATD
+549 SETGESKVEKGPATE
-563 PEKADGVIKKIVS
+563 PEKADGIIKKIVS

-583 ITDSSSD
+583 ITDTSSD
-590 EEYFK
+590 SEYFK
-595 YLGFEVEKATDAI
+595 YLGFEVEKENEATKVELLGASKEFI
-608 NVKLLGT
+608 NTEDGWKSKPISEGDDLSKLL
-615 STEFLQT
+615 
-622 EEGWVPLSEGEDL
+622 EE
-635 SDRLGDEKNGTL
+635 RNGTI

-653 WRDSSDDS
+653 SRPSSDDS

-686 EKGGVVLH
+686 EDGGAVLYASGN
-694 PTSQADA
+694 TTGQ
-701 MQRFFVET
+701 QRFFIASE
-709 NGEPIKDEFELD
+709 GEPIQDEFELD

-741 DGLEPDEETGNVEY
+741 DGLEPDKETGNVEY
-755 EFREAYNAESK
+755 EFREAYNAESG

-781 KAGNFYKLVDT
+781 SAGNFYKLVDT

-820 STESGRYFQISVS
+820 NTESGRYFQISVS

-905 CTEAGYNGAYDYKKM
+905 CSEAGYNGTYDYKKM

-967 ACELT
+967 GCSLT

-998 TKDKLKDKMKE
+998 AKQKLKDKMKE

-1026 PNLQLAKDV
+1026 PNLQLATDV
-1035 NMGLDRDEENKIA
+1035 NMGLDRNGENEVA
-1048 FWDMVYKYN
+1048 YWDMVYKYN

-1106 AVEKMVEAGLCVKY
+1106 AVKKMVEAGLCTEYK
-1120 NPDEKTSN
+1120 PDEKTSN
-1128 GSKPYCMSSD
+1128 NSKPYCMSSD
-1138 SIKDIDEGD
+1138 SIKDIDEES
-1147 HHATWYCDGTIDN
+1147 HFATWYCDGTIDN

-1171 QYQSEYQWTVLDEDL
+1171 QYEIESQWTVLDEDL
-1186 DKGIEEI
+1186 DKGIEET
-1193 VNIGNNLTN
+1193 VTIGNNLIN
-1202 SEHLIAKADYVHKIA
+1202 SNHKITKVDYVHKIS

-1261 NTPTGTYYYKLALD
+1261 NTPTGTYYYKLTLD

-1323 SNEYA
+1323 KNEYA
-1328 CTYEVNQNFC
+1328 CTYEVNQNSC
-1338 TDAAGIKHY
+1338 TDASGNKHY
-1347 KTECDPKDDWD
+1347 KTECKPNEDWD
-1358 TCQAKICPAT
+1358 KCQERLCPVN

-1377 AEQYYKC
+1377 SQSYYVC
-1384 SNTYY
+1384 STTHY
-1389 DESCESVGSG
+1389 DESCQQKGS
-1399 TREET
+1399 REEA

-1498 NDTTSEETTPSSGN
+1498 KDTTSEETTPSSGN
-1512 PKVENYSLKVVMN
+1512 PKVENYSLKVVMDT
-1525 SDMITNIREYNKS
+1525 DMITKIREYNKS

-1552 QIDRDEDHCK
+1552 QIERDEDHCK
-1562 NDGYS
+1562 TDGYT

-1576 CVMANIFCYSSFIDD
+1576 CVMANIFCYSSFVDD

-1596 FGGEVDIKNGDGR
+1596 FGGEVDIKNKAGR
-1609 KKNKENLNPYRPNV
+1609 TKAKEQFSKTYVAPGV
-1623 NIENFNT
+1623 SNT

>member
-1 MKKVIKSIFIFLLLS
+1 MKKVIKSIFIFLLLC
-16 IIVNV
+16 IMVNV
-21 KAINVGDKFTMASS
+21 EALNVGDQFTLTPGAS
-35 SKGISHSASYQ
+35 
-46 FGYSYQTHTVS
+46 QTHSPSYGFNEQYQLHTVT
-57 DGSKTYDAYCMDRG
+57 GGGKTYDAYCMDRG
-71 KSDNV
+71 KAAGQGASY
-76 NSLVVNRL
+76 VVNRMM
-84 IPTLKGDYAVLYI
+84 PKLKGDYAVLY
-97 LQNGQDYEQKHLAIR
+97 LMKNGADKEQIHLAIR
-112 TLVSK
+112 LLVSK
-117 GILNWENRYGL
+117 GMLNWSHTGTA
-128 DALALEYLAKIDEK
+128 DYLAKIDAA

-162 TSKKSNDNDENADEG
+162 TSKKSSDNEENADEG

-224 SSTDICPTIK
+224 SSTDNCPTIK

-243 RFQSTEKLGCKIV
+243 ERFKSTEKFGCKIV

-265 ECSAKAGLKCRKRDG
+265 ECSDNAGLKCKKRDG

-286 WEPCD
+286 GA
-291 KCTPNEY
+291 KCEECVPNEA
-298 QGIICPDDER
+298 QGIYCGNER
-308 DPNTGCKKSKYACT
+308 SLTTGCKIASSCSGEQNELAYKDCIYKANI
-322 DTEDDLSQKNCESI
+322 KNSDSNEQ
-336 ANNRNNNDPKG
+336 
-347 EYHDWVCTKKTGSIC
+347 YHDWTCTKNSSNIC
-362 YRLERKGSSS
+362 YRLERKGSSGGS
-372 SSNVCSGNSSEVKS
+372 SSS
-386 CCEKKNLYFP
+386 CNAK
-396 QSDCEIARSKTT
+396 
-408 NSSSKKCEL
+408 
-417 YNGCYRIVDKK
+417 
-428 TNPSCDGSKGEYR
+428 KGEYTLNECNDR
-441 QDICFKRKKNNQ
+441 VKNGQ
-453 DCKELD
+453 GTECQKVSLFSK
-459 NGCYKLVNI
+459 CYKLVTKCI
-468 SAKCDE
+468 KAKNQYSEKEC
-474 SKDEYIKDQCEGIKK
+474 KTMVNKGKGI
-489 TKKIKEKVD
+489 TCKKIGNNCFQLIT
-498 GSCVIQNNG
+498 GSSKPGDDDPNPG
-507 CYKFVV
+507 
-513 DSNGNGSGGSVSCG
+513 GSGGSGSGSGASVSCG

-535 LIDAMNYANEKFGN
+535 LIDAMNYANEKFN
-549 DGGESKVEKGPATD
+549 SETGESKVEKGPATE
-563 PEKADGVIKKIVS
+563 PEKADGIIKKIVS

-583 ITDSSSD
+583 ITDTSSD
-590 EEYFK
+590 SEYFK
-595 YLGFEVEKATDAI
+595 YLGFEVEKQNEATE
-608 NVKLLGT
+608 VKLLGA
-615 STEFLQT
+615 SKEFINT
-622 EEGWVPLSEGEDL
+622 EEGWEPISEGADL
-635 SDRLGDEKNGTL
+635 SKLLEERNGTI

-653 WRDSSDDS
+653 SRPSSDDS

-686 EKGGVVLH
+686 EDGGAVLYASGN
-694 PTSQADA
+694 TTGQ
-701 MQRFFVET
+701 QRFFIASE
-709 NGEPIKDEFELD
+709 GEPIQDEFELD

-741 DGLEPDEETGNVEY
+741 DGLEPDKETGNVEY
-755 EFREAYNAESK
+755 EFREAYNAESG

-781 KAGNFYKLVDT
+781 SAGNFYKLVDT

-820 STESGRYFQISVS
+820 NTESGRYFQISVS

-905 CTEAGYNGAYDYKKM
+905 CSEAGYNGTYDYKKM

-967 ACELT
+967 GCSLT

-998 TKDKLKDKMKE
+998 AKQKLKDKMKE

-1026 PNLQLAKDV
+1026 PNLQLATDV
-1035 NMGLDRDEENKIA
+1035 NMGLDRNGENEVA
-1048 FWDMVYKYN
+1048 YWDMVYKYN

-1106 AVEKMVEAGLCVKY
+1106 AVKKMVEAGLCTEYK
-1120 NPDEKTSN
+1120 PDEKTSN
-1128 GSKPYCMSSD
+1128 NSKPYCMSSD
-1138 SIKDIDEGD
+1138 SIKDIDEES
-1147 HHATWYCDGTIDN
+1147 HFATWYCDGTIDN

-1171 QYQSEYQWTVLDEDL
+1171 QYEIESQWTVLDEDL
-1186 DKGIEEI
+1186 DKGIEET
-1193 VNIGNNLTN
+1193 VTIGNNLIN
-1202 SEHLIAKADYVHKIA
+1202 SNHKITKVDYVHKIS

-1261 NTPTGTYYYKLALD
+1261 NTPTGTYYYKLTLD

-1297 DRSLSSKIRGEEQT
+1297 DRSLSSKIRGEEQI

-1323 SNEYA
+1323 KNEYA
-1328 CTYEVNQNFC
+1328 CTYEVNQNSC
-1338 TDAAGIKHY
+1338 TDASGNKHY
-1347 KTECDPKDDWD
+1347 KTECDPNEDWD
-1358 TCQAKICPAT
+1358 KCQERLCPVN

-1377 AEQYYKC
+1377 SQSYYVC
-1384 SNTYY
+1384 STTHY
-1389 DESCESVGSG
+1389 DESCQPKGS
-1399 TREET
+1399 REEA

-1420 NCCPNCTVQCI
+1420 NCCPNCVVQCI

-1489 TIDEITARA
+1489 TIDEITTRA
-1498 NDTTSEETTPSSGN
+1498 KDTTSGETTPSSGN
-1512 PKVENYSLKVVMN
+1512 PKVEDYSLKVVMDT
-1525 SDMITNIREYNKS
+1525 DMITKIREYNKT

-1552 QIDRDEDHCK
+1552 QIDRDEDGCK
-1562 NDGYS
+1562 KAGYT

-1576 CVMANIFCYSSFIDD
+1576 CVMANIFCYSSFVDD

-1596 FGGEVDIKNGDGR
+1596 FGGEVDIKNKAGR
-1609 KKNKENLNPYRPNV
+1609 TKAKEQFSKTYVAPGV
-1623 NIENFNT
+1623 SNT

>member
-1 MKKVIKSIFIFLLLS
+1 MKKHLKILFIILIQCIFI
-16 IIVNV
+16 ID
-21 KAINVGDKFTMASS
+21 INAVENGKVYNIQKSSASS
-35 SKGISHSASYQ
+35 A
-46 FGYSYQTHTVS
+46 FGFENYDKHTAS
-57 DGSKTYDAYCMDRG
+57 DGSKTVNAYCVDRSRSAPSTAKVTRVLGTDKEKIKYDNVIITILKEEENGVDYESIFLALRIFVNTIDLSGDGNGGADPTYQKELEAILNCFLTDSSFKDVYTSYTG
-71 KSDNV
+71 KSPNV
-76 NSLVVNRL
+76 GACKSPV
-84 IPTLKGDYAVLYI
+84 KG
-97 LQNGQDYEQKHLAIR
+97 
-112 TLVSK
+112 
-117 GILNWENRYGL
+117 
-128 DALALEYLAKIDEK
+128 
-142 VNCMKSDST
+142 
-151 FNSTL
+151 
-156 TEFLSN
+156 
-162 TSKKSNDNDENADEG
+162 EG
-177 GKSLA
+177 
-182 LLGFEKYNLL
+182 
-192 EGKCKYTT
+192 
-200 AAQCADATGKG
+200 
-211 CHLDSNNCYIPST
+211 NN
-224 SSTDICPTIK
+224 
-234 DKVFECYTG
+234 
-243 RFQSTEKLGCKIV
+243 KLGTVKEV
-256 DTCSFNTAA
+256 LKKGL
-265 ECSAKAGLKCRKRDG
+265 EAG
-280 KWYQLN
+280 
-286 WEPCD
+286 
-291 KCTPNEY
+291 
-298 QGIICPDDER
+298 
-308 DPNTGCKKSKYACT
+308 
-322 DTEDDLSQKNCESI
+322 
-336 ANNRNNNDPKG
+336 
-347 EYHDWVCTKKTGSIC
+347 V
-362 YRLERKGSSS
+362 
-372 SSNVCSGNSSEVKS
+372 
-386 CCEKKNLYFP
+386 
-396 QSDCEIARSKTT
+396 
-408 NSSSKKCEL
+408 
-417 YNGCYRIVDKK
+417 
-428 TNPSCDGSKGEYR
+428 
-441 QDICFKRKKNNQ
+441 
-453 DCKELD
+453 
-459 NGCYKLVNI
+459 
-468 SAKCDE
+468 
-474 SKDEYIKDQCEGIKK
+474 
-489 TKKIKEKVD
+489 
-498 GSCVIQNNG
+498 
-507 CYKFVV
+507 
-513 DSNGNGSGGSVSCG
+513 NGNMAEG
-527 GFDGIKQL
+527 Q
-535 LIDAMNYANEKFGN
+535 NT
-549 DGGESKVEKGPATD
+549 VEKGPTSD
-563 PEKADGVIKKIVS
+563 VIKENGMVSKVVS
-576 VKIDIKN
+576 VKANLAGIVKN
-583 ITDSSSD
+583 TDFFKYMGYEAENSNLQIELLGYSKTFISSKDGWNKITESSD
-590 EEYFK
+590 GFDLSKIDGEEAYNGDV
-595 YLGFEVEKATDAI
+595 YIGFLIQMESQDDGSGNVDDEDAQCENVKI
-608 NVKLLGT
+608 NVK
-615 STEFLQT
+615 
-622 EEGWVPLSEGEDL
+622 
-635 SDRLGDEKNGTL
+635 
-647 YVGFLV
+647 
-653 WRDSSDDS
+653 
-661 QEVTDDDSEEEDCEV
+661 
-676 KIKFKYEYSN
+676 FKYNGKDLAAVLSN
-686 EKGGVVLH
+686 GSGLQVFYAYI
-694 PTSQADA
+694 P
-701 MQRFFVET
+701 ET
-709 NGEPIKDEFELD
+709 GDPIDLNFELYAD
-721 TSLCD
+721 LCD
-726 ETTCDPTSTLPNICE
+726 ETNCDPTSTLPNICE

-755 EFREAYNAESK
+755 EFREAYNAESG

-820 STESGRYFQISVS
+820 NTESGRYFQISVS

-854 VKKQAEI
+854 VKKQKEI

-874 YTFSLVQGDAVA
+874 YTFPLVQGDAVA

-967 ACELT
+967 GCSLT

-998 TKDKLKDKMKE
+998 AKQKLKQKMKE

-1026 PNLQLAKDV
+1026 PNLQLDKDA
-1035 NMGLDRDEENKIA
+1035 NMGLDRGEENKIA

-1106 AVEKMVEAGLCVKY
+1106 AVEKMVEAGLCTEYK
-1120 NPDEKTSN
+1120 PDEKTSN
-1128 GSKPYCMSSD
+1128 NSKPYCMSSD
-1138 SIKDIDEGD
+1138 SIKDIDED
-1147 HHATWYCDGTIDN
+1147 SHSATWYCDGNIDN
-1160 EYEICTGDNSL
+1160 EYEVCTGDNSL

-1202 SEHLIAKADYVHKIA
+1202 SEHLIAQADYVHKMA

-1261 NTPTGTYYYKLALD
+1261 NTPTGTYYYKLTLD

-1297 DRSLSSKIRGEEQT
+1297 DKSLSSKIRGEEQT
-1311 KGGELNTSETIG
+1311 KSGELNTSETIG
-1323 SNEYA
+1323 RNEYA
-1328 CTYEVNQNFC
+1328 CTYEVNQNSC
-1338 TDAAGIKHY
+1338 TDASGNKHY
-1347 KTECDPKDDWD
+1347 KTECDPNEDWD
-1358 TCQAKICPAT
+1358 KCQERLCPVN

-1377 AEQYYKC
+1377 SQSYYVC
-1384 SNTYY
+1384 STTHY
-1389 DESCESVGSG
+1389 DESCQQKGS
-1399 TREET
+1399 REEA

-1420 NCCPNCTVQCI
+1420 NCCPNCVVQCI

-1489 TIDEITARA
+1489 TIDEITTRA
-1498 NDTTSEETTPSSGN
+1498 NNITSEETTPSSGN
-1512 PKVENYSLKVVMN
+1512 PKVEDYSLKVVMDT
-1525 SDMITNIREYNKS
+1525 DMITKIREYNKT

-1552 QIDRDEDHCK
+1552 QIDRDEDNCK
-1562 NDGYS
+1562 KNGYT

-1576 CVMANIFCYSSFIDD
+1576 CVMANIFCYSSFVDD

-1596 FGGEVDIKNGDGR
+1596 FGGEVDIKNKEGR
-1609 KKNKENLNPYRPNV
+1609 TKAKEQFSKPYVAPGV
-1623 NIENFNT
+1623 SNT

-1644 FSTLDING
+1644 FNTLDING

>member
-1 MKKVIKSIFIFLLLS
+1 MKKVIKSIFIFLLLC
-16 IIVNV
+16 IMVNV
-21 KAINVGDKFTMASS
+21 EALNVGDQFTLTPGAS
-35 SKGISHSASYQ
+35 
-46 FGYSYQTHTVS
+46 QTHSPSYGFNEQYQLHTVT
-57 DGSKTYDAYCMDRG
+57 GGGKTYDAYCMDRG
-71 KSDNV
+71 KAAGQGASY
-76 NSLVVNRL
+76 VVNRMM
-84 IPTLKGDYAVLYI
+84 PKLKGDLAVLY
-97 LQNGQDYEQKHLAIR
+97 LMKNGADKEQIHLAIR
-112 TLVSK
+112 LLVSK
-117 GILNWENRYGL
+117 GMLNWSHTGTA
-128 DALALEYLAKIDEK
+128 DYLAKIDAA

-162 TSKKSNDNDENADEG
+162 TSKKSSDNEENADEG

-234 DKVFECYTG
+234 NDIFECYTG
-243 RFQSTEKLGCKIV
+243 RFQSPEKHGCKIV
-256 DTCSFNTAA
+256 DTCSFDTAA
-265 ECSAKAGLKCRKRDG
+265 ECSDKAGLKCRERDG

-286 WEPCD
+286 GA
-291 KCTPNEY
+291 KCEECVPNEA
-298 QGIICPDDER
+298 QGIYCGNER
-308 DPNTGCKKSKYACT
+308 SSTTGCKIASSCSGEQNELAYKDCIYKANI
-322 DTEDDLSQKNCESI
+322 KNSDSNEQ
-336 ANNRNNNDPKG
+336 
-347 EYHDWVCTKKTGSIC
+347 YHDWTCTKNSSNIC
-362 YRLERKGSSS
+362 YRLERKGSSGGS
-372 SSNVCSGNSSEVKS
+372 SSS
-386 CCEKKNLYFP
+386 CNAK
-396 QSDCEIARSKTT
+396 
-408 NSSSKKCEL
+408 
-417 YNGCYRIVDKK
+417 
-428 TNPSCDGSKGEYR
+428 KGEYTLNECNDR
-441 QDICFKRKKNNQ
+441 VKNGQ
-453 DCKELD
+453 GTECQKVSLFSK
-459 NGCYKLVNI
+459 CYKLVTKCI
-468 SAKCDE
+468 KAKNQYSEKEC
-474 SKDEYIKDQCEGIKK
+474 KTMVNKGKGI
-489 TKKIKEKVD
+489 TCKKIGNNCFQLIT
-498 GSCVIQNNG
+498 GSSKPGDDDPNPG
-507 CYKFVV
+507 
-513 DSNGNGSGGSVSCG
+513 GSGGSGSGSGASVSCG

-535 LIDAMNYANEKFGN
+535 LIDAMNYANEKFN
-549 DGGESKVEKGPATD
+549 SETGESKVEKGPATE
-563 PEKADGVIKKIVS
+563 PEKADGIIKKIVS

-583 ITDSSSD
+583 ITDTSSD
-590 EEYFK
+590 SEYFK
-595 YLGFEVEKATDAI
+595 YLGFEVEKENEATKVELLGASKEFI
-608 NVKLLGT
+608 NTEDGWKSKPISEGDDLSKLL
-615 STEFLQT
+615 
-622 EEGWVPLSEGEDL
+622 EE
-635 SDRLGDEKNGTL
+635 RNGTI

-653 WRDSSDDS
+653 SRPSSDDS

-686 EKGGVVLH
+686 EDGGAVLYASGN
-694 PTSQADA
+694 TTGQ
-701 MQRFFVET
+701 QRFFIASE
-709 NGEPIKDEFELD
+709 GEPIQDEFELD

-741 DGLEPDEETGNVEY
+741 DGLEPDKETGNVEY
-755 EFREAYNAESK
+755 EFREAYNAESG

-781 KAGNFYKLVDT
+781 SAGNFYKLVDT

-820 STESGRYFQISVS
+820 NTESGRYFQISVS

-905 CTEAGYNGAYDYKKM
+905 CSEAGYNGTYDYKKM

-967 ACELT
+967 GCSLT

-998 TKDKLKDKMKE
+998 AKQKLKDKMKE

-1026 PNLQLAKDV
+1026 PNLQLATDV
-1035 NMGLDRDEENKIA
+1035 NMGLDRNGENEVA
-1048 FWDMVYKYN
+1048 YWDMVYKYN

-1106 AVEKMVEAGLCVKY
+1106 AVKKMVGAGLCTEYK
-1120 NPDEKTSN
+1120 PDEKTSN
-1128 GSKPYCMSSD
+1128 NSKPYCMSSD
-1138 SIKDIDEGD
+1138 SIKDIDEES
-1147 HHATWYCDGTIDN
+1147 HFATWYCDGTIDN

-1171 QYQSEYQWTVLDEDL
+1171 QYEIESQWTVLDEDL
-1186 DKGIEEI
+1186 DKGIEET
-1193 VNIGNNLTN
+1193 VTIGNNLIN
-1202 SEHLIAKADYVHKIA
+1202 SNHKITKVDYVHKIS

-1261 NTPTGTYYYKLALD
+1261 NTPTGTYYYKLTLD

-1323 SNEYA
+1323 KNEYA
-1328 CTYEVNQNFC
+1328 CTYEVNQNSC
-1338 TDAAGIKHY
+1338 TDASGNKHY
-1347 KTECDPKDDWD
+1347 KTECKPNEDWD
-1358 TCQAKICPAT
+1358 KCQERLCPVN

-1377 AEQYYKC
+1377 SQSYYVC
-1384 SNTYY
+1384 STTHY
-1389 DESCESVGSG
+1389 DESCQQKGS
-1399 TREET
+1399 REEA

-1498 NDTTSEETTPSSGN
+1498 KDTTSEETTPSSGN
-1512 PKVENYSLKVVMN
+1512 PKVENYSLKVVMDT
-1525 SDMITNIREYNKS
+1525 DMITKIREYNKS

-1552 QIDRDEDHCK
+1552 QIERDEDHCK
-1562 NDGYS
+1562 TDGYT
-1567 WKKEGDSGK
+1567 WKKEGESGK
-1576 CVMANIFCYSSFIDD
+1576 CVMANIFCYSSFVDD

-1596 FGGEVDIKNGDGR
+1596 FGGEVDIKNKAGR
-1609 KKNKENLNPYRPNV
+1609 TKAKEQFSKTYVAPGV
-1623 NIENFNT
+1623 SNT

>member
-1 MKKVIKSIFIFLLLS
+1 MKKVIKSIFIFLLLC
-16 IIVNV
+16 IMVNV
-21 KAINVGDKFTMASS
+21 EALNVGDQFTLTPGAS
-35 SKGISHSASYQ
+35 
-46 FGYSYQTHTVS
+46 QTHSPSYGFNEQYQLHTVT
-57 DGSKTYDAYCMDRG
+57 GGGKTYDAYCMDRG
-71 KSDNV
+71 KAAGQGASY
-76 NSLVVNRL
+76 VVNRMM
-84 IPTLKGDYAVLYI
+84 PKLKGDLAVLY
-97 LQNGQDYEQKHLAIR
+97 LMKNGADKEQIHLAIR
-112 TLVSK
+112 LLVSK
-117 GILNWENRYGL
+117 GMLNWSHTGTA
-128 DALALEYLAKIDEK
+128 DYLAKIDAA

-162 TSKKSNDNDENADEG
+162 TSKKSSDNEENADEG

-234 DKVFECYTG
+234 NDIFECYTG
-243 RFQSTEKLGCKIV
+243 RFQSPEKHGCKIV
-256 DTCSFNTAA
+256 DTCSFDTAA
-265 ECSAKAGLKCRKRDG
+265 ECSDKAGLKCRERDG

-286 WEPCD
+286 GA
-291 KCTPNEY
+291 KCEECVPNEA
-298 QGIICPDDER
+298 QGIYCGNER
-308 DPNTGCKKSKYACT
+308 SSTTGCKIASSCSGEQNELAYKDCIYKANI
-322 DTEDDLSQKNCESI
+322 KNSDSNEQ
-336 ANNRNNNDPKG
+336 
-347 EYHDWVCTKKTGSIC
+347 YHDWTCTKNSSNIC
-362 YRLERKGSSS
+362 YRLERKGSSGGS
-372 SSNVCSGNSSEVKS
+372 SSS
-386 CCEKKNLYFP
+386 CNAK
-396 QSDCEIARSKTT
+396 
-408 NSSSKKCEL
+408 
-417 YNGCYRIVDKK
+417 
-428 TNPSCDGSKGEYR
+428 KGEYTLNECNDR
-441 QDICFKRKKNNQ
+441 VKNGQ
-453 DCKELD
+453 GTECQKVSLFSK
-459 NGCYKLVNI
+459 CYKLVTKCI
-468 SAKCDE
+468 KAKNQYSEKEC
-474 SKDEYIKDQCEGIKK
+474 KTMVNKGKGI
-489 TKKIKEKVD
+489 TCKKIGNNCFQLIT
-498 GSCVIQNNG
+498 GSSKPGDDDPNPG
-507 CYKFVV
+507 
-513 DSNGNGSGGSVSCG
+513 GSGSGASVSCG

-535 LIDAMNYANEKFGN
+535 LIDAMNYANEKFN
-549 DGGESKVEKGPATD
+549 SETGESKVEKGPATE
-563 PEKADGVIKKIVS
+563 PEKADGIIKKIVS

-583 ITDSSSD
+583 ITDTSSD
-590 EEYFK
+590 SEYFK
-595 YLGFEVEKATDAI
+595 YLGFEVEKENEATKVELLGASKEFI
-608 NVKLLGT
+608 NTEDGWKSKPISEGDDLSKLL
-615 STEFLQT
+615 
-622 EEGWVPLSEGEDL
+622 EE
-635 SDRLGDEKNGTL
+635 RNGTI

-653 WRDSSDDS
+653 SRPSSDDS

-686 EKGGVVLH
+686 EDGGAVLYASGN
-694 PTSQADA
+694 TTGQ
-701 MQRFFVET
+701 QRFFIASE
-709 NGEPIKDEFELD
+709 GEPIQDEFELD

-741 DGLEPDEETGNVEY
+741 DGLEPDKETGNVEY
-755 EFREAYNAESK
+755 EFREAYNAESG

-781 KAGNFYKLVDT
+781 SAGNFYKLVDT

-820 STESGRYFQISVS
+820 NTESGRYFQISVS

-905 CTEAGYNGAYDYKKM
+905 CSEAGYNGTYDYKKM

-967 ACELT
+967 GCSLT

-998 TKDKLKDKMKE
+998 AKQKLKDKMKE

-1026 PNLQLAKDV
+1026 PNLQLATDV
-1035 NMGLDRDEENKIA
+1035 NMGLDRNGENEVA
-1048 FWDMVYKYN
+1048 YWDMVYKYN

-1072 STKWISSVQAKSC
+1072 STKLISSVQAKSC

-1106 AVEKMVEAGLCVKY
+1106 AVKKMVEAGLCTEYK
-1120 NPDEKTSN
+1120 PDEKTSN
-1128 GSKPYCMSSD
+1128 NSKPYCMSSD
-1138 SIKDIDEGD
+1138 SIKDIDEES
-1147 HHATWYCDGTIDN
+1147 HFATWYCDGTIDN

-1171 QYQSEYQWTVLDEDL
+1171 QYEIESQWTVLDEDL
-1186 DKGIEEI
+1186 DKGIEET
-1193 VNIGNNLTN
+1193 VTIGNNLIN
-1202 SEHLIAKADYVHKIA
+1202 SNHKITKVDYVHKIS

-1261 NTPTGTYYYKLALD
+1261 NTPTGTYYYKLTLD

-1297 DRSLSSKIRGEEQT
+1297 DRSLSSQIRGEEQT

-1323 SNEYA
+1323 KNEYA
-1328 CTYEVNQNFC
+1328 CTYEVNQNSC
-1338 TDAAGIKHY
+1338 TDASGNKHY
-1347 KTECDPKDDWD
+1347 KTECDPNEDWD
-1358 TCQAKICPAT
+1358 KCQERLCPVN

-1377 AEQYYKC
+1377 SQSYYVC
-1384 SNTYY
+1384 STTHY
-1389 DESCESVGSG
+1389 DESCQQKGS
-1399 TREET
+1399 REEA

-1498 NDTTSEETTPSSGN
+1498 KDTTSEETTPSSGN

-1552 QIDRDEDHCK
+1552 QIERDEDNCK
-1562 NDGYS
+1562 KNGYT

>member
-1 MKKVIKSIFIFLLLS
+1 MKKVIKSIFIFLLLC
-16 IIVNV
+16 IMVNV
-21 KAINVGDKFTMASS
+21 EALNVGDQFTLTPGAS
-35 SKGISHSASYQ
+35 
-46 FGYSYQTHTVS
+46 QTHSPSYGFNEQYQLHTVT
-57 DGSKTYDAYCMDRG
+57 GGGKTYDAYCMDRG
-71 KSDNV
+71 KAAGQGASY
-76 NSLVVNRL
+76 VVNRMM
-84 IPTLKGDYAVLYI
+84 PKLKGDLAVLY
-97 LQNGQDYEQKHLAIR
+97 LMKNGADKEQIHLAIR
-112 TLVSK
+112 LLVSK
-117 GILNWENRYGL
+117 GMLNWSHTGTA
-128 DALALEYLAKIDEK
+128 DYLAKIDAA

-162 TSKKSNDNDENADEG
+162 TSKKSSDNEENADEG

-234 DKVFECYTG
+234 NDIFECYTG
-243 RFQSTEKLGCKIV
+243 RFQSPEKHGCKIV
-256 DTCSFNTAA
+256 DTCSFDTAA
-265 ECSAKAGLKCRKRDG
+265 ECSDKAGLKCRERDG

-286 WEPCD
+286 GA
-291 KCTPNEY
+291 KCEECVPNEA
-298 QGIICPDDER
+298 QGIYCGNER
-308 DPNTGCKKSKYACT
+308 SSTTGCKIASSCSGEQNELAYKDCIYKANI
-322 DTEDDLSQKNCESI
+322 KNSDSNEQ
-336 ANNRNNNDPKG
+336 
-347 EYHDWVCTKKTGSIC
+347 YHDWTCTKNSSNIC
-362 YRLERKGSSS
+362 YRLERKGSSGGS
-372 SSNVCSGNSSEVKS
+372 SSS
-386 CCEKKNLYFP
+386 CNAK
-396 QSDCEIARSKTT
+396 
-408 NSSSKKCEL
+408 
-417 YNGCYRIVDKK
+417 
-428 TNPSCDGSKGEYR
+428 KGEYTLNECNDR
-441 QDICFKRKKNNQ
+441 VKNGQ
-453 DCKELD
+453 GTECQKVSLFSK
-459 NGCYKLVNI
+459 CYKLVTKCI
-468 SAKCDE
+468 KAKNQYSEKEC
-474 SKDEYIKDQCEGIKK
+474 KTMVNKGKGI
-489 TKKIKEKVD
+489 TCKKIGNNCFQLIT
-498 GSCVIQNNG
+498 GSSKPGDDDPNPG
-507 CYKFVV
+507 
-513 DSNGNGSGGSVSCG
+513 GSGGSGSGSGASVSCG

-535 LIDAMNYANEKFGN
+535 LIDAMNYANEKFN
-549 DGGESKVEKGPATD
+549 SETGESKVEKGPATE
-563 PEKADGVIKKIVS
+563 PEKADGIIKKIVS

-583 ITDSSSD
+583 ITDTSSD
-590 EEYFK
+590 SEYFK
-595 YLGFEVEKATDAI
+595 YLGFEVEKQNEATE
-608 NVKLLGT
+608 VKLLGA
-615 STEFLQT
+615 SKEFINT
-622 EEGWVPLSEGEDL
+622 EEGWEPISEGADL
-635 SDRLGDEKNGTL
+635 SKLLEERNGTI

-653 WRDSSDDS
+653 SRPSSDDS

-686 EKGGVVLH
+686 EDGGAVLYASGN
-694 PTSQADA
+694 TTGQ
-701 MQRFFVET
+701 QRFFIASE
-709 NGEPIKDEFELD
+709 GEPIQDEFELD

-741 DGLEPDEETGNVEY
+741 DGLEPDKETGNVEY
-755 EFREAYNAESK
+755 EFREAYNAESG

-781 KAGNFYKLVDT
+781 SAGNFYKLVDT

-820 STESGRYFQISVS
+820 NTESGRYFQISVS

-905 CTEAGYNGAYDYKKM
+905 CSEAGYNGTYDYKKM

-967 ACELT
+967 GCSLT

-998 TKDKLKDKMKE
+998 AKQKLKDKMKE

-1026 PNLQLAKDV
+1026 PNLQLATDV
-1035 NMGLDRDEENKIA
+1035 NMGLDRNGENEVA
-1048 FWDMVYKYN
+1048 YWDMVYKYN

-1106 AVEKMVEAGLCVKY
+1106 AVKKMVEAGLCTEYK
-1120 NPDEKTSN
+1120 PDEKTSN
-1128 GSKPYCMSSD
+1128 NSKPYCMSSD
-1138 SIKDIDEGD
+1138 SIKDIDEES
-1147 HHATWYCDGTIDN
+1147 HFATWYCDGTIDN

-1171 QYQSEYQWTVLDEDL
+1171 QYEIESQWTVLDEDL
-1186 DKGIEEI
+1186 DKGIEET
-1193 VNIGNNLTN
+1193 VTIGNNLIN
-1202 SEHLIAKADYVHKIA
+1202 SNHKITKVDYVHKIS

-1261 NTPTGTYYYKLALD
+1261 NTPTGTYYYKLTLD

-1323 SNEYA
+1323 KNEYA
-1328 CTYEVNQNFC
+1328 CTYEVNQNSC
-1338 TDAAGIKHY
+1338 TDASGNKHY
-1347 KTECDPKDDWD
+1347 KTECKPNEDWD
-1358 TCQAKICPAT
+1358 KCQERLCPAN

-1377 AEQYYKC
+1377 SQSYYVC
-1384 SNTYY
+1384 STTHY
-1389 DESCESVGSG
+1389 DESCQQKGS
-1399 TREET
+1399 REEA

-1498 NDTTSEETTPSSGN
+1498 KDTTSEETTPSSGN
-1512 PKVENYSLKVVMN
+1512 PKVENYSLKVVMDT
-1525 SDMITNIREYNKS
+1525 DMITKIREYNKS

-1552 QIDRDEDHCK
+1552 QIERDEDHCK
-1562 NDGYS
+1562 TDGYT

-1576 CVMANIFCYSSFIDD
+1576 CVMANIFCYSSFVDD

-1596 FGGEVDIKNGDGR
+1596 FGGEVDIKNKAGR
-1609 KKNKENLNPYRPNV
+1609 TKAKEQFSKTYVAPGV
-1623 NIENFNT
+1623 SNT

>member
-1 MKKVIKSIFIFLLLS
+1 MKKVIKSIFIFLLLC
-16 IIVNV
+16 IMVNV
-21 KAINVGDKFTMASS
+21 EALNVGDQFTLTPGAS
-35 SKGISHSASYQ
+35 
-46 FGYSYQTHTVS
+46 QTHSPSYGFNEQYQLHTVT
-57 DGSKTYDAYCMDRG
+57 GGGKTYDAYCMDRG
-71 KSDNV
+71 KAAGQGASY
-76 NSLVVNRL
+76 VVNRMM
-84 IPTLKGDYAVLYI
+84 PKLKGDLAVLY
-97 LQNGQDYEQKHLAIR
+97 LMKNGADKEQIHLAIR
-112 TLVSK
+112 LLVSK
-117 GILNWENRYGL
+117 GMLNWSHTGTA
-128 DALALEYLAKIDEK
+128 DYLAKIDAA

-162 TSKKSNDNDENADEG
+162 TSKKSSDNEENADEG

-200 AAQCADATGKG
+200 AAQRADATGKG

-234 DKVFECYTG
+234 NDIFECYTG
-243 RFQSTEKLGCKIV
+243 RFQSPEKHGCKIV
-256 DTCSFNTAA
+256 DTCSFDTAA
-265 ECSAKAGLKCRKRDG
+265 ECSDKAGLKCRERDG

-286 WEPCD
+286 GA
-291 KCTPNEY
+291 KCEECVPNEA
-298 QGIICPDDER
+298 QGIYCGNER
-308 DPNTGCKKSKYACT
+308 SSTTGCKIASSCSGEQNELAYKDCIYKANI
-322 DTEDDLSQKNCESI
+322 KNSDSNEQ
-336 ANNRNNNDPKG
+336 
-347 EYHDWVCTKKTGSIC
+347 YHDWTCTKNSSNIC
-362 YRLERKGSSS
+362 YRLERKGSSGGS
-372 SSNVCSGNSSEVKS
+372 SSS
-386 CCEKKNLYFP
+386 CNAK
-396 QSDCEIARSKTT
+396 
-408 NSSSKKCEL
+408 
-417 YNGCYRIVDKK
+417 
-428 TNPSCDGSKGEYR
+428 KGEYTLNECNDR
-441 QDICFKRKKNNQ
+441 VKNGQ
-453 DCKELD
+453 GTECQKVSLFSK
-459 NGCYKLVNI
+459 CYKLVTKCI
-468 SAKCDE
+468 KAKNQYSEKEC
-474 SKDEYIKDQCEGIKK
+474 KTMVNKGKGI
-489 TKKIKEKVD
+489 TCKKIGNNCFQLIT
-498 GSCVIQNNG
+498 GSSKPGDDDPNPG
-507 CYKFVV
+507 
-513 DSNGNGSGGSVSCG
+513 GSGGSGSGSGASVSCG

-535 LIDAMNYANEKFGN
+535 LIDAMNYANEKFN
-549 DGGESKVEKGPATD
+549 SETGESKVEKGPATE
-563 PEKADGVIKKIVS
+563 PEKADGIIKKIVS

-583 ITDSSSD
+583 ITDTSSD
-590 EEYFK
+590 SEYFK
-595 YLGFEVEKATDAI
+595 YLGFEVEKQNEATE
-608 NVKLLGT
+608 VKLLGA
-615 STEFLQT
+615 SKEFINT
-622 EEGWVPLSEGEDL
+622 EEGWEPISEGADL
-635 SDRLGDEKNGTL
+635 SKLLEERNGTI

-653 WRDSSDDS
+653 SRPSSDDS

-686 EKGGVVLH
+686 EDGGAVLYASGN
-694 PTSQADA
+694 TTGQ
-701 MQRFFVET
+701 QRFFIASE
-709 NGEPIKDEFELD
+709 GEPIQDEFELD

-741 DGLEPDEETGNVEY
+741 DGLEPDKETGNVEY
-755 EFREAYNAESK
+755 EFREAYNAESG

-781 KAGNFYKLVDT
+781 SAGNFYKLVDT

-820 STESGRYFQISVS
+820 NTESGRYFQISVS

-905 CTEAGYNGAYDYKKM
+905 CSEAGYNGTYDYKKM

-967 ACELT
+967 GCSLT

-998 TKDKLKDKMKE
+998 AKQKLKDKMKE

-1026 PNLQLAKDV
+1026 PNLQLATDV
-1035 NMGLDRDEENKIA
+1035 NMGLDRNGENEVA
-1048 FWDMVYKYN
+1048 YWDMVYKYN

-1106 AVEKMVEAGLCVKY
+1106 AVKKMVEAGLCTEYK
-1120 NPDEKTSN
+1120 PDEKTSN
-1128 GSKPYCMSSD
+1128 NSKPYCMSSD
-1138 SIKDIDEGD
+1138 SIKDIDEES
-1147 HHATWYCDGTIDN
+1147 HFATWYCDGTIDN

-1171 QYQSEYQWTVLDEDL
+1171 QYEIESQWTVLDEDL
-1186 DKGIEEI
+1186 DKGIEET
-1193 VNIGNNLTN
+1193 VTIGNNLIN
-1202 SEHLIAKADYVHKIA
+1202 SNHKITKVDYVHKIS

-1261 NTPTGTYYYKLALD
+1261 NTPTGTYYYKLTLD

-1323 SNEYA
+1323 KNEYA
-1328 CTYEVNQNFC
+1328 CTYEVNQNSC
-1338 TDAAGIKHY
+1338 TDASGNKHY
-1347 KTECDPKDDWD
+1347 KTECKPNEDWD
-1358 TCQAKICPAT
+1358 KCQERLCPVN

-1377 AEQYYKC
+1377 SQSYYVC
-1384 SNTYY
+1384 STTHY
-1389 DESCESVGSG
+1389 DESCQQKGS
-1399 TREET
+1399 REEA

-1498 NDTTSEETTPSSGN
+1498 KDTTSEETTPSSGN
-1512 PKVENYSLKVVMN
+1512 PKVENYSLKVVMDT
-1525 SDMITNIREYNKS
+1525 DMITKIREYNKS

-1552 QIDRDEDHCK
+1552 QIERDEDHCK
-1562 NDGYS
+1562 TDGYT
-1567 WKKEGDSGK
+1567 WKKEGESGK
-1576 CVMANIFCYSSFIDD
+1576 CVMANIFCYSSFVDD

-1596 FGGEVDIKNGDGR
+1596 FGGEVDIKNKAGR
-1609 KKNKENLNPYRPNV
+1609 TKAKEQFSKTYVAPGV
-1623 NIENFNT
+1623 SNT

>member
-1 MKKVIKSIFIFLLLS
+1 MKKVIKSIFIFLLLC
-16 IIVNV
+16 IMVNV
-21 KAINVGDKFTMASS
+21 EALNVGDQFTLTPGAS
-35 SKGISHSASYQ
+35 
-46 FGYSYQTHTVS
+46 QTHSPSYGFNEQYQLHTVT
-57 DGSKTYDAYCMDRG
+57 GGGKTYDAYCMDRG
-71 KSDNV
+71 KAAGAGASY
-76 NSLVVNRL
+76 VVNRMM
-84 IPTLKGDYAVLYI
+84 PKLKGDYAVLY
-97 LQNGQDYEQKHLAIR
+97 LMKNGADKEQIHLAIR
-112 TLVSK
+112 LLVSK
-117 GILNWENRYGL
+117 GMLNWSHTGTA
-128 DALALEYLAKIDEK
+128 DYLAKIDAA

-162 TSKKSNDNDENADEG
+162 TSKKNSDNEENADEG

-224 SSTDICPTIK
+224 SSTDNCPTIK

-243 RFQSTEKLGCKIV
+243 ERFKSTEKFGCKIV

-265 ECSAKAGLKCRKRDG
+265 ECSDNAGLKCKKRDG

-286 WEPCD
+286 GA
-291 KCTPNEY
+291 KCEECVPNEA
-298 QGIICPDDER
+298 QGIYCGNER
-308 DPNTGCKKSKYACT
+308 SSTTGCKIASSCSGEQNELAYKDCIYKANI
-322 DTEDDLSQKNCESI
+322 KNSDSNEQ
-336 ANNRNNNDPKG
+336 
-347 EYHDWVCTKKTGSIC
+347 YHDWTCTKNSSNIC
-362 YRLERKGSSS
+362 YRLERKGSSGGS
-372 SSNVCSGNSSEVKS
+372 SSS
-386 CCEKKNLYFP
+386 CNAK
-396 QSDCEIARSKTT
+396 
-408 NSSSKKCEL
+408 
-417 YNGCYRIVDKK
+417 
-428 TNPSCDGSKGEYR
+428 KGEYTLNECNDR
-441 QDICFKRKKNNQ
+441 VKNGQ
-453 DCKELD
+453 GTECQKVSLFSK
-459 NGCYKLVNI
+459 CYKLVTKCI
-468 SAKCDE
+468 KAKNQYSEKEC
-474 SKDEYIKDQCEGIKK
+474 KTMVNKGKGI
-489 TKKIKEKVD
+489 TCKKIGNNCFQLIT
-498 GSCVIQNNG
+498 GSSKPGDDDPNPG
-507 CYKFVV
+507 
-513 DSNGNGSGGSVSCG
+513 GSGSGASVSCG

-535 LIDAMNYANEKFGN
+535 LIDAMNYANEKFN
-549 DGGESKVEKGPATD
+549 SETGESKVEKGPATE
-563 PEKADGVIKKIVS
+563 PEKADGFIKKIVS

-583 ITDSSSD
+583 ITDTSSD
-590 EEYFK
+590 SEYFK
-595 YLGFEVEKATDAI
+595 YLGFEVEKQNEATE
-608 NVKLLGT
+608 VKLLGA
-615 STEFLQT
+615 SKEFINT
-622 EEGWVPLSEGEDL
+622 EEGWEPISEGADL
-635 SDRLGDEKNGTL
+635 SKLLEERNGTI

-653 WRDSSDDS
+653 SRPSSDDS

-686 EKGGVVLH
+686 EDGGAVLYASGN
-694 PTSQADA
+694 TTGQ
-701 MQRFFVET
+701 QRFFIASE
-709 NGEPIKDEFELD
+709 GEPIQDEFELD

-741 DGLEPDEETGNVEY
+741 DGLEPDKETGNVEY
-755 EFREAYNAESK
+755 EFREAYNAESG

-781 KAGNFYKLVDT
+781 SAGNFYKLVDT

-820 STESGRYFQISVS
+820 NTESGRYFQISVS

-891 CPAITD
+891 CPPITD

-967 ACELT
+967 GCSLT
-972 GECEW
+972 GECDW
-977 KIKPEK
+977 KKGKTPDE

-998 TKDKLKDKMKE
+998 AKQKLKDKMKE

-1026 PNLQLAKDV
+1026 PNLQLATDV
-1035 NMGLDRDEENKIA
+1035 NMGLDRNGENEVA
-1048 FWDMVYKYN
+1048 YWDMVYKYN

-1106 AVEKMVEAGLCVKY
+1106 AVKKMVEAGLCTEYK
-1120 NPDEKTSN
+1120 PDEKTSN
-1128 GSKPYCMSSD
+1128 NSKPYCMSSD
-1138 SIKDIDEGD
+1138 SIKDIDEES
-1147 HHATWYCDGTIDN
+1147 HFATWYCDGTIDN

-1171 QYQSEYQWTVLDEDL
+1171 QYEIESQWTVLDEDL
-1186 DKGIEEI
+1186 DKGIEET
-1193 VNIGNNLTN
+1193 VTIGNNLIN
-1202 SEHLIAKADYVHKIA
+1202 SNHKITKVDYVHKIS

-1261 NTPTGTYYYKLALD
+1261 NTPTGTYYYKLTLD

-1323 SNEYA
+1323 KNEYA
-1328 CTYEVNQNFC
+1328 CTYEVNQNSC
-1338 TDAAGIKHY
+1338 TDASGNKHY
-1347 KTECDPKDDWD
+1347 KTECKPNEDWD
-1358 TCQAKICPAT
+1358 KCQERLCPVN

-1377 AEQYYKC
+1377 SQSYYVC
-1384 SNTYY
+1384 STTHY
-1389 DESCESVGSG
+1389 DESCQQKGS
-1399 TREET
+1399 REEA

-1498 NDTTSEETTPSSGN
+1498 KDTTSEETTPSSGN
-1512 PKVENYSLKVVMN
+1512 PKVENYSLKVVMDT
-1525 SDMITNIREYNKS
+1525 DMITKIREYNKS

-1552 QIDRDEDHCK
+1552 QIERDEDHCK
-1562 NDGYS
+1562 TDGYT

-1576 CVMANIFCYSSFIDD
+1576 CVMANIFCYSSFVDD

-1596 FGGEVDIKNGDGR
+1596 FGGEVDIKNKAGR
-1609 KKNKENLNPYRPNV
+1609 TKAKEQFSKTYVAPGV
-1623 NIENFNT
+1623 SNT

>member
-1 MKKVIKSIFIFLLLS
+1 MKKVIKSIFIFLLLC
-16 IIVNV
+16 IMVNV
-21 KAINVGDKFTMASS
+21 EALNVGDQFTLTPGAS
-35 SKGISHSASYQ
+35 
-46 FGYSYQTHTVS
+46 QTHSPSYGFNEQYQLHTVT
-57 DGSKTYDAYCMDRG
+57 GGGKTYDAYCMDRG
-71 KSDNV
+71 KAAGQGASY
-76 NSLVVNRL
+76 VVNRMM
-84 IPTLKGDYAVLYI
+84 PKLKGDLAVLY
-97 LQNGQDYEQKHLAIR
+97 LMKNGADKEQIHLAIR
-112 TLVSK
+112 LLVSK
-117 GILNWENRYGL
+117 GMLNWSHTGTA
-128 DALALEYLAKIDEK
+128 DYLAKIDAA

-162 TSKKSNDNDENADEG
+162 TSKKNSDNEENTDEG

-234 DKVFECYTG
+234 NDIFECYTG
-243 RFQSTEKLGCKIV
+243 RFQSPEKHGCKIV
-256 DTCSFNTAA
+256 DTCSFDTAA
-265 ECSAKAGLKCRKRDG
+265 ECSDKAGLKCRERDG

-286 WEPCD
+286 GA
-291 KCTPNEY
+291 KCEECVPNEA
-298 QGIICPDDER
+298 QGIYCGNER
-308 DPNTGCKKSKYACT
+308 SSTTGCKIASSCSGEQNELAYKDCIYKANI
-322 DTEDDLSQKNCESI
+322 KNSDSNEQ
-336 ANNRNNNDPKG
+336 
-347 EYHDWVCTKKTGSIC
+347 YHDWTCTKNSSNIC
-362 YRLERKGSSS
+362 YRLERKGSSGGS
-372 SSNVCSGNSSEVKS
+372 SSS
-386 CCEKKNLYFP
+386 CNAK
-396 QSDCEIARSKTT
+396 
-408 NSSSKKCEL
+408 
-417 YNGCYRIVDKK
+417 
-428 TNPSCDGSKGEYR
+428 KGEYTLNECNDR
-441 QDICFKRKKNNQ
+441 VKNGQ
-453 DCKELD
+453 GTECQKVSLFSK
-459 NGCYKLVNI
+459 CYKLVTKCI
-468 SAKCDE
+468 KAKNQYSEKEC
-474 SKDEYIKDQCEGIKK
+474 KTMVNKGKGI
-489 TKKIKEKVD
+489 TCKKIGNNCFQLIT
-498 GSCVIQNNG
+498 GSSKPGDDDPNPG
-507 CYKFVV
+507 
-513 DSNGNGSGGSVSCG
+513 GSGGSGSGSGASVSCG

-535 LIDAMNYANEKFGN
+535 LIDAMNYANEKFN
-549 DGGESKVEKGPATD
+549 SETGESKVEKGPATE
-563 PEKADGVIKKIVS
+563 PEKADGIIKKIVS

-583 ITDSSSD
+583 ITDTSSD
-590 EEYFK
+590 SEYFK
-595 YLGFEVEKATDAI
+595 YLGFEVEKENEATKVELLGASKEFI
-608 NVKLLGT
+608 NTEDGWKSKPISEGADLSKLL
-615 STEFLQT
+615 
-622 EEGWVPLSEGEDL
+622 EE
-635 SDRLGDEKNGTL
+635 RNGTI

-653 WRDSSDDS
+653 SRPSSDDS

-686 EKGGVVLH
+686 EDGGAVLYASGN
-694 PTSQADA
+694 TTGQ
-701 MQRFFVET
+701 QRFFIASE
-709 NGEPIKDEFELD
+709 GEPIQDEFELD

-741 DGLEPDEETGNVEY
+741 DGLEPDKETGNVEY
-755 EFREAYNAESK
+755 EFREAYNAESG

-781 KAGNFYKLVDT
+781 SAGNFYKLVDT

-820 STESGRYFQISVS
+820 NTESGRYFQISVS

-905 CTEAGYNGAYDYKKM
+905 CSEAGYNGTYDYKKM

-967 ACELT
+967 GCSLT

-998 TKDKLKDKMKE
+998 AKQKLKDKMKE

-1026 PNLQLAKDV
+1026 PNLQLATDV
-1035 NMGLDRDEENKIA
+1035 NMGLDRNGENEVA
-1048 FWDMVYKYN
+1048 YWDMVYKYN

-1106 AVEKMVEAGLCVKY
+1106 AVKKMVEAGLCTEYK
-1120 NPDEKTSN
+1120 PDEKTSN
-1128 GSKPYCMSSD
+1128 NSKPYCMSSD
-1138 SIKDIDEGD
+1138 SIKDIDEES
-1147 HHATWYCDGTIDN
+1147 HFATWYCDGTIDN

-1171 QYQSEYQWTVLDEDL
+1171 QYEIESQWTVLDEDL
-1186 DKGIEEI
+1186 DKGIEET
-1193 VNIGNNLTN
+1193 VTIGNNLIN
-1202 SEHLIAKADYVHKIA
+1202 SNHKITKVDYVHKIS

-1261 NTPTGTYYYKLALD
+1261 NTPTGTYYYKLTLD

-1297 DRSLSSKIRGEEQT
+1297 DRSLSSQIRGEEQT

-1323 SNEYA
+1323 KNEYA
-1328 CTYEVNQNFC
+1328 CTYEVNQNSC
-1338 TDAAGIKHY
+1338 TDASGNKHY
-1347 KTECDPKDDWD
+1347 KTECDPNEDWD
-1358 TCQAKICPAT
+1358 KCQERLCPVN

-1377 AEQYYKC
+1377 SQSYYVC
-1384 SNTYY
+1384 STTHY
-1389 DESCESVGSG
+1389 DESCQQKGS
-1399 TREET
+1399 REEA

-1498 NDTTSEETTPSSGN
+1498 KDTTSEETTPSSGN

-1552 QIDRDEDHCK
+1552 QIERDEDNCK
-1562 NDGYS
+1562 KNGYT

>member
-1 MKKVIKSIFIFLLLS
+1 MKKVIKSIFIFLLLC
-16 IIVNV
+16 IMVNV
-21 KAINVGDKFTMASS
+21 EALNVGDQFTLTPGAS
-35 SKGISHSASYQ
+35 
-46 FGYSYQTHTVS
+46 QTHSPSYGFNEQYQLHTVT
-57 DGSKTYDAYCMDRG
+57 GGGKTYDAYCMDRG
-71 KSDNV
+71 KAAGQGASY
-76 NSLVVNRL
+76 VVNRMM
-84 IPTLKGDYAVLYI
+84 PKLKGDLAVLY
-97 LQNGQDYEQKHLAIR
+97 LMKNGADKEQIHLAIR
-112 TLVSK
+112 LLVSK
-117 GILNWENRYGL
+117 GMLNWSHTGTA
-128 DALALEYLAKIDEK
+128 DYLAKIDAA

-162 TSKKSNDNDENADEG
+162 TSKKNSDNEENTDEG

-234 DKVFECYTG
+234 NDIFECYTG
-243 RFQSTEKLGCKIV
+243 RFQSPEKHGCKIV
-256 DTCSFNTAA
+256 DTCSFDTAA
-265 ECSAKAGLKCRKRDG
+265 ECSDKAGLKCRERDG

-286 WEPCD
+286 GA
-291 KCTPNEY
+291 KCEECVPNEA
-298 QGIICPDDER
+298 QGIYCGNER
-308 DPNTGCKKSKYACT
+308 SSTTGCKIASSCSGEQNELAYKDCIYKANI
-322 DTEDDLSQKNCESI
+322 KNSDSNEQ
-336 ANNRNNNDPKG
+336 
-347 EYHDWVCTKKTGSIC
+347 YHDWTCTKNSSNIC
-362 YRLERKGSSS
+362 YRLERKGSSGGS
-372 SSNVCSGNSSEVKS
+372 SSS
-386 CCEKKNLYFP
+386 CNAK
-396 QSDCEIARSKTT
+396 
-408 NSSSKKCEL
+408 
-417 YNGCYRIVDKK
+417 
-428 TNPSCDGSKGEYR
+428 KGEYTLNECNDR
-441 QDICFKRKKNNQ
+441 VKNGQ
-453 DCKELD
+453 GTECQKVSLFSK
-459 NGCYKLVNI
+459 CYKLVTKCI
-468 SAKCDE
+468 KAKNQYSEKEC
-474 SKDEYIKDQCEGIKK
+474 KTMVNKGKGI
-489 TKKIKEKVD
+489 TCKKIGNNCFQLIT
-498 GSCVIQNNG
+498 GSSKPGDDDPNPG
-507 CYKFVV
+507 
-513 DSNGNGSGGSVSCG
+513 GSGGSGSGSGASVSCG

-535 LIDAMNYANEKFGN
+535 LIDAMNYANEKFN
-549 DGGESKVEKGPATD
+549 SETGESKVEKGPATE
-563 PEKADGVIKKIVS
+563 PEKADGIIKKIVS

-583 ITDSSSD
+583 ITDTSSD
-590 EEYFK
+590 SEYFK
-595 YLGFEVEKATDAI
+595 YLGFEVEKENEATKVELLGASKEFI
-608 NVKLLGT
+608 NTEDGWKSKPISEGADLSKLL
-615 STEFLQT
+615 
-622 EEGWVPLSEGEDL
+622 EE
-635 SDRLGDEKNGTL
+635 RNGTI

-653 WRDSSDDS
+653 SRPSSDDS

-686 EKGGVVLH
+686 EDGGAVLYASGN
-694 PTSQADA
+694 TTGQ
-701 MQRFFVET
+701 QRFFIASE
-709 NGEPIKDEFELD
+709 GEPIQDEFELD

-741 DGLEPDEETGNVEY
+741 DGLEPDKETGNVEY
-755 EFREAYNAESK
+755 EFREAYNAESG

-781 KAGNFYKLVDT
+781 SAGNFYKLVDT

-820 STESGRYFQISVS
+820 NTESGRYFQISVS

-905 CTEAGYNGAYDYKKM
+905 CSEAGYNGTYDYKKM

-967 ACELT
+967 GCSLT

-998 TKDKLKDKMKE
+998 AKQKLKDKMKE

-1026 PNLQLAKDV
+1026 PNLQLATDV
-1035 NMGLDRDEENKIA
+1035 NMGLDRNGENEVA
-1048 FWDMVYKYN
+1048 YWDMVYKYN

-1106 AVEKMVEAGLCVKY
+1106 AVKKMVEAGLCTEYK
-1120 NPDEKTSN
+1120 PDEKTSN
-1128 GSKPYCMSSD
+1128 NSKPYCMSSD
-1138 SIKDIDEGD
+1138 SIKDIDEES
-1147 HHATWYCDGTIDN
+1147 HFATWYCDGTIDN

-1171 QYQSEYQWTVLDEDL
+1171 QYEIESQWTVLDEDL
-1186 DKGIEEI
+1186 DKGIEET
-1193 VNIGNNLTN
+1193 VTIGNNLIN
-1202 SEHLIAKADYVHKIA
+1202 SNHKITKVDYVHKIS

-1261 NTPTGTYYYKLALD
+1261 NTPTGTYYYKLTLD

-1323 SNEYA
+1323 KNEYA
-1328 CTYEVNQNFC
+1328 CTYEVNQNSC
-1338 TDAAGIKHY
+1338 TDASGNKHY
-1347 KTECDPKDDWD
+1347 KTECKPNEDWD
-1358 TCQAKICPAT
+1358 KCQERLCPVN

-1377 AEQYYKC
+1377 SQSYYVC
-1384 SNTYY
+1384 STTHY
-1389 DESCESVGSG
+1389 DESCQQKGS
-1399 TREET
+1399 REEA

-1498 NDTTSEETTPSSGN
+1498 KDTTSEETTPSSGN
-1512 PKVENYSLKVVMN
+1512 PKVENYSLKVVMDT
-1525 SDMITNIREYNKS
+1525 DMITKIREYNKS

-1552 QIDRDEDHCK
+1552 QIERDEDHCK
-1562 NDGYS
+1562 TDGYT
-1567 WKKEGDSGK
+1567 WKKEGESGK
-1576 CVMANIFCYSSFIDD
+1576 CVMANIFCYSSFVDD

-1596 FGGEVDIKNGDGR
+1596 FGGEVDIKNKAGR
-1609 KKNKENLNPYRPNV
+1609 TKAKEQFSKTYVAPGV
-1623 NIENFNT
+1623 SNT

>member
-1 MKKVIKSIFIFLLLS
+1 MKKVIKSIFIFLLLC
-16 IIVNV
+16 IMVNV
-21 KAINVGDKFTMASS
+21 EALNVGDQFTLTPGAS
-35 SKGISHSASYQ
+35 
-46 FGYSYQTHTVS
+46 QTHSPSYGFNEQYQLHTVT
-57 DGSKTYDAYCMDRG
+57 GGGKTYDAYCMDRG
-71 KSDNV
+71 KAAGQGASY
-76 NSLVVNRL
+76 VVNRMM
-84 IPTLKGDYAVLYI
+84 PKLKGDLAVLY
-97 LQNGQDYEQKHLAIR
+97 LMKNGADKEQIHLAIR
-112 TLVSK
+112 LLVSK
-117 GILNWENRYGL
+117 GMLNWSHTGTA
-128 DALALEYLAKIDEK
+128 DYLAKIDAA

-162 TSKKSNDNDENADEG
+162 TSKKSSDNEENADEG

-234 DKVFECYTG
+234 NDIFECYTG
-243 RFQSTEKLGCKIV
+243 RFQSPEKHGCKIV
-256 DTCSFNTAA
+256 DTRSFDTAA
-265 ECSAKAGLKCRKRDG
+265 ECSDKAGLKCRERDG

-286 WEPCD
+286 GA
-291 KCTPNEY
+291 KCEECVPNEA
-298 QGIICPDDER
+298 QGIYCGNER
-308 DPNTGCKKSKYACT
+308 SSTTGCKIASSCSGEQNELAYKDCIYKANI
-322 DTEDDLSQKNCESI
+322 KNSDSNEQ
-336 ANNRNNNDPKG
+336 
-347 EYHDWVCTKKTGSIC
+347 YHDWTCTKNSSNIC
-362 YRLERKGSSS
+362 YRLERKGSSGGS
-372 SSNVCSGNSSEVKS
+372 SSS
-386 CCEKKNLYFP
+386 CNAK
-396 QSDCEIARSKTT
+396 
-408 NSSSKKCEL
+408 
-417 YNGCYRIVDKK
+417 
-428 TNPSCDGSKGEYR
+428 KGEYTLNECNDR
-441 QDICFKRKKNNQ
+441 VKNGQ
-453 DCKELD
+453 GTECQKVSLFSK
-459 NGCYKLVNI
+459 CYKLVTKCI
-468 SAKCDE
+468 KAKNQYSEKEC
-474 SKDEYIKDQCEGIKK
+474 KTMVNKGKGI
-489 TKKIKEKVD
+489 TCKKIGNNCFQLIT
-498 GSCVIQNNG
+498 GSSKPGDDDPNPG
-507 CYKFVV
+507 
-513 DSNGNGSGGSVSCG
+513 GSGGSGSGSGASVSCG

-535 LIDAMNYANEKFGN
+535 LIDAMNYANEKFN
-549 DGGESKVEKGPATD
+549 SETGESKVEKGPATE
-563 PEKADGVIKKIVS
+563 PEKADGIIKKIVS

-583 ITDSSSD
+583 ITDTSSD
-590 EEYFK
+590 SEYFK
-595 YLGFEVEKATDAI
+595 YLGFEVEKQNEATE
-608 NVKLLGT
+608 VKLLGA
-615 STEFLQT
+615 SKEFINT
-622 EEGWVPLSEGEDL
+622 EEGWEPISEGADL
-635 SDRLGDEKNGTL
+635 SKLLEERNGTI

-653 WRDSSDDS
+653 SRPSSDDS

-686 EKGGVVLH
+686 EDGGAVLYASGN
-694 PTSQADA
+694 TTGQ
-701 MQRFFVET
+701 QRFFIASE
-709 NGEPIKDEFELD
+709 GEPIQDEFELD

-741 DGLEPDEETGNVEY
+741 DGLEPDKETGNVEY
-755 EFREAYNAESK
+755 EFREAYNAESG

-781 KAGNFYKLVDT
+781 SAGNFYKLVDT

-820 STESGRYFQISVS
+820 NTESGRYFQISVS

-905 CTEAGYNGAYDYKKM
+905 CSEAGYNGTYDYKKM

-967 ACELT
+967 GCSLT

-998 TKDKLKDKMKE
+998 AKQKLKDKMKE

-1026 PNLQLAKDV
+1026 PNLQLATDV
-1035 NMGLDRDEENKIA
+1035 NMGLDRNGENEVA
-1048 FWDMVYKYN
+1048 YWDMVYKYN

-1106 AVEKMVEAGLCVKY
+1106 AVKKMVEAGLCTEYK
-1120 NPDEKTSN
+1120 PDEKTSN
-1128 GSKPYCMSSD
+1128 NSKPYCMSSD
-1138 SIKDIDEGD
+1138 SIKDIDEES
-1147 HHATWYCDGTIDN
+1147 HFATWYCDGTIDN

-1171 QYQSEYQWTVLDEDL
+1171 QYEIESQWTVLDEDL
-1186 DKGIEEI
+1186 DKGIEET
-1193 VNIGNNLTN
+1193 VTIGNNLIN
-1202 SEHLIAKADYVHKIA
+1202 SNHKITKVDYVHKIS

-1261 NTPTGTYYYKLALD
+1261 NTPTGTYYYKLTLD

-1323 SNEYA
+1323 KNEYA
-1328 CTYEVNQNFC
+1328 CTYEVNQNSC
-1338 TDAAGIKHY
+1338 TDASGNKHY
-1347 KTECDPKDDWD
+1347 KTECKPNEDWD
-1358 TCQAKICPAT
+1358 KCQERLCPVN

-1377 AEQYYKC
+1377 SQSYYVC
-1384 SNTYY
+1384 STTHY
-1389 DESCESVGSG
+1389 DESCQQKGS
-1399 TREET
+1399 REEA

-1498 NDTTSEETTPSSGN
+1498 KDTTSEETTPSSGN
-1512 PKVENYSLKVVMN
+1512 PKVENYSLKVVMDT
-1525 SDMITNIREYNKS
+1525 DMITKIREYNKS

-1552 QIDRDEDHCK
+1552 QIERDEDHCK
-1562 NDGYS
+1562 TDGYT

-1576 CVMANIFCYSSFIDD
+1576 CVMANIFCYSSFVDD

-1596 FGGEVDIKNGDGR
+1596 FGGEVDIKNKAGR
-1609 KKNKENLNPYRPNV
+1609 TKAKEQFSKTYVAPGV
-1623 NIENFNT
+1623 SNT

>member
-1 MKKVIKSIFIFLLLS
+1 MKKVIKSIFIFLLLC
-16 IIVNV
+16 IMVNV
-21 KAINVGDKFTMASS
+21 EALNVGDQFTLTPGAS
-35 SKGISHSASYQ
+35 
-46 FGYSYQTHTVS
+46 QTHSPSYGFNEQYQLHTVT
-57 DGSKTYDAYCMDRG
+57 GGGKTYDAYCMDRG
-71 KSDNV
+71 KAAGAGASY
-76 NSLVVNRL
+76 VVNRMM
-84 IPTLKGDYAVLYI
+84 PKLKGDYAVLY
-97 LQNGQDYEQKHLAIR
+97 LMKNGADKEQIHLAIR
-112 TLVSK
+112 LLVSK
-117 GILNWENRYGL
+117 GMLNWSHTGTA
-128 DALALEYLAKIDEK
+128 DYLAKIDAA

-162 TSKKSNDNDENADEG
+162 TSKKSSDNEENADEG

-234 DKVFECYTG
+234 NDIFECYTG
-243 RFQSTEKLGCKIV
+243 RFQSPEKHGCKIV
-256 DTCSFNTAA
+256 DTCSFDTAA
-265 ECSAKAGLKCRKRDG
+265 ECSDKAGLKCRERDG

-286 WEPCD
+286 GA
-291 KCTPNEY
+291 KCEECVPNEA
-298 QGIICPDDER
+298 QGIYCGNER
-308 DPNTGCKKSKYACT
+308 SSTTGCKIASSCSGEQNELAYKDCIYKANI
-322 DTEDDLSQKNCESI
+322 KNSDSNEQ
-336 ANNRNNNDPKG
+336 
-347 EYHDWVCTKKTGSIC
+347 YHDWTCTKNSSNIC
-362 YRLERKGSSS
+362 YRLERKGSSGGS
-372 SSNVCSGNSSEVKS
+372 SSS
-386 CCEKKNLYFP
+386 CNAK
-396 QSDCEIARSKTT
+396 
-408 NSSSKKCEL
+408 
-417 YNGCYRIVDKK
+417 
-428 TNPSCDGSKGEYR
+428 KGEYTLNECNDR
-441 QDICFKRKKNNQ
+441 VKNGQ
-453 DCKELD
+453 GTECQKVSLFSK
-459 NGCYKLVNI
+459 CYKLVTKCI
-468 SAKCDE
+468 KAKNQYSEKEC
-474 SKDEYIKDQCEGIKK
+474 KTMVNKGKGI
-489 TKKIKEKVD
+489 TCKKIGNNCFQLIT
-498 GSCVIQNNG
+498 GSSKPSDDDPNPG
-507 CYKFVV
+507 
-513 DSNGNGSGGSVSCG
+513 GSGSGASVSCG

-535 LIDAMNYANEKFGN
+535 LIDAMNYANEKFN
-549 DGGESKVEKGPATD
+549 SETGESKVEKGPATE
-563 PEKADGVIKKIVS
+563 PEKADGIIKKIVS

-583 ITDSSSD
+583 ITDTSSD
-590 EEYFK
+590 SEYFK
-595 YLGFEVEKATDAI
+595 YLGFEVEKENEATKVELLGASKEFI
-608 NVKLLGT
+608 NTEDGWKSKPISEGDDLSKLL
-615 STEFLQT
+615 
-622 EEGWVPLSEGEDL
+622 EE
-635 SDRLGDEKNGTL
+635 RNGTI

-653 WRDSSDDS
+653 SRPSSDDS

-686 EKGGVVLH
+686 EDGGAVLYASGN
-694 PTSQADA
+694 TTGQ
-701 MQRFFVET
+701 QRFFIASE
-709 NGEPIKDEFELD
+709 GEPIQDEFELD

-741 DGLEPDEETGNVEY
+741 DGLEPDKETGNVEY
-755 EFREAYNAESK
+755 EFREAYNAESG

-781 KAGNFYKLVDT
+781 SAGNFYKLVDT

-820 STESGRYFQISVS
+820 NTESGRYFQISVS

-905 CTEAGYNGAYDYKKM
+905 CSEAGYNGTYDYKKM

-967 ACELT
+967 GCSLT

-998 TKDKLKDKMKE
+998 AKQKLKDKMKE

-1026 PNLQLAKDV
+1026 PNLQLATDV
-1035 NMGLDRDEENKIA
+1035 NMGLDRNGENEVA
-1048 FWDMVYKYN
+1048 YWDMVYKYN

-1106 AVEKMVEAGLCVKY
+1106 AVKKMVGAGLCTEYK
-1120 NPDEKTSN
+1120 PDEKTSN
-1128 GSKPYCMSSD
+1128 NSKPYCMSSD
-1138 SIKDIDEGD
+1138 SIKDIDEES
-1147 HHATWYCDGTIDN
+1147 HFATWYCDGTIDN

-1171 QYQSEYQWTVLDEDL
+1171 QYEIESQWTVLDEDL
-1186 DKGIEEI
+1186 DKGIEET
-1193 VNIGNNLTN
+1193 VTIGNNLIN
-1202 SEHLIAKADYVHKIA
+1202 SNHKITKVDYVHKIS

-1261 NTPTGTYYYKLALD
+1261 NTPTGTYYYKLTLD

-1323 SNEYA
+1323 KNEYA
-1328 CTYEVNQNFC
+1328 CTYEVNQNSC
-1338 TDAAGIKHY
+1338 TDASGNKHY
-1347 KTECDPKDDWD
+1347 KTECKPNEDWD
-1358 TCQAKICPAT
+1358 KCQERLCPVN

-1377 AEQYYKC
+1377 SQSYYVC
-1384 SNTYY
+1384 STTHY
-1389 DESCESVGSG
+1389 DESCQQKGS
-1399 TREET
+1399 REEA

-1498 NDTTSEETTPSSGN
+1498 KDTTSEETTPSSGN
-1512 PKVENYSLKVVMN
+1512 PKVENYSLKVVMDT
-1525 SDMITNIREYNKS
+1525 DMITKIREYNKS

-1552 QIDRDEDHCK
+1552 QIERDEDHCK
-1562 NDGYS
+1562 TDGYT
-1567 WKKEGDSGK
+1567 WKKEGESGK
-1576 CVMANIFCYSSFIDD
+1576 CVMANIFCYSSFVDD

-1596 FGGEVDIKNGDGR
+1596 FGGEVDIKNKAGR
-1609 KKNKENLNPYRPNV
+1609 TKAKEQFSKTYVAPGV
-1623 NIENFNT
+1623 SNT

>member
-1 MKKVIKSIFIFLLLS
+1 MKKVIKSIFIFLLLC
-16 IIVNV
+16 IMVNV
-21 KAINVGDKFTMASS
+21 EALNVGDQFTLTPGAS
-35 SKGISHSASYQ
+35 
-46 FGYSYQTHTVS
+46 QTHSPSYGFNEQYQLHTVT
-57 DGSKTYDAYCMDRG
+57 GGGKTYDAYCMDRG
-71 KSDNV
+71 KAAGQGASY
-76 NSLVVNRL
+76 VVNRMM
-84 IPTLKGDYAVLYI
+84 PKLKGDLAVLY
-97 LQNGQDYEQKHLAIR
+97 LMKNGADKEQIHLAIR
-112 TLVSK
+112 LLVSK
-117 GILNWENRYGL
+117 GMLNWSDTGTA
-128 DALALEYLAKIDEK
+128 DYLAKIDAA

-162 TSKKSNDNDENADEG
+162 TSKKSSDNEENADEG

-234 DKVFECYTG
+234 NDIFECYTG
-243 RFQSTEKLGCKIV
+243 RFQSPEKHGCKIV
-256 DTCSFNTAA
+256 DTCSFDTAA
-265 ECSAKAGLKCRKRDG
+265 ECSDKAGLKCRERDG

-286 WEPCD
+286 GA
-291 KCTPNEY
+291 KCEECVPNEA
-298 QGIICPDDER
+298 QGIYCGNER
-308 DPNTGCKKSKYACT
+308 SSTTGCKIASSCSGEQNELAYKDCIYKANI
-322 DTEDDLSQKNCESI
+322 KNSDSNEQ
-336 ANNRNNNDPKG
+336 
-347 EYHDWVCTKKTGSIC
+347 YHDWTCTKNSSNIC
-362 YRLERKGSSS
+362 YRLERKGSSGGS
-372 SSNVCSGNSSEVKS
+372 SSS
-386 CCEKKNLYFP
+386 CNAK
-396 QSDCEIARSKTT
+396 
-408 NSSSKKCEL
+408 
-417 YNGCYRIVDKK
+417 
-428 TNPSCDGSKGEYR
+428 KGEYTLNECNDR
-441 QDICFKRKKNNQ
+441 VKNGQ
-453 DCKELD
+453 GTECQKVSLFSK
-459 NGCYKLVNI
+459 CYKLVTKCI
-468 SAKCDE
+468 KAKNQYSEKEC
-474 SKDEYIKDQCEGIKK
+474 KTMVNKGKGI
-489 TKKIKEKVD
+489 TCKKIGNNCFQLIT
-498 GSCVIQNNG
+498 GSSKPGDDDPNPG
-507 CYKFVV
+507 
-513 DSNGNGSGGSVSCG
+513 GSGGSGSGSGASVSCG

-535 LIDAMNYANEKFGN
+535 LIDAMNYANEKFN
-549 DGGESKVEKGPATD
+549 SETGESKVEKGPATE
-563 PEKADGVIKKIVS
+563 PEKADGIIKKIVS

-583 ITDSSSD
+583 ITDTSSD
-590 EEYFK
+590 SEYFK
-595 YLGFEVEKATDAI
+595 YLGFEVEKENEATKVELLGASKEFI
-608 NVKLLGT
+608 NTEDGWKSKPISEGDDLSKLL
-615 STEFLQT
+615 
-622 EEGWVPLSEGEDL
+622 EE
-635 SDRLGDEKNGTL
+635 RNGTI

-653 WRDSSDDS
+653 SRPSSDDS

-686 EKGGVVLH
+686 EDGGAVLYASGN
-694 PTSQADA
+694 TTGQ
-701 MQRFFVET
+701 QRFFIASE
-709 NGEPIKDEFELD
+709 GEPIQDEFELD

-741 DGLEPDEETGNVEY
+741 DGLEPDKETGNVEY
-755 EFREAYNAESK
+755 EFREAYNAESG

-781 KAGNFYKLVDT
+781 SAGNFYKLVDT

-820 STESGRYFQISVS
+820 NTESGRYFQISVS

-905 CTEAGYNGAYDYKKM
+905 CSEAGYNGTYDYKKM

-967 ACELT
+967 GCSLT

-998 TKDKLKDKMKE
+998 AKQKLKDKMKE

-1026 PNLQLAKDV
+1026 PNLQLATDV
-1035 NMGLDRDEENKIA
+1035 NMGLDRNGENEVA
-1048 FWDMVYKYN
+1048 YWDMVYKYN

-1106 AVEKMVEAGLCVKY
+1106 AVKKMVEAGLCTEYK
-1120 NPDEKTSN
+1120 PDEKTSN
-1128 GSKPYCMSSD
+1128 NSKPYCMSSD
-1138 SIKDIDEGD
+1138 SIKDIDEES
-1147 HHATWYCDGTIDN
+1147 HFATWYCDGTIDN

-1171 QYQSEYQWTVLDEDL
+1171 QYEIESQWTVLDEDL
-1186 DKGIEEI
+1186 DKGIEET
-1193 VNIGNNLTN
+1193 VTIGNNLIN
-1202 SEHLIAKADYVHKIA
+1202 SNHKITKVDYVHKIS

-1261 NTPTGTYYYKLALD
+1261 NTPTGTYYYKLTLD

-1323 SNEYA
+1323 KNEYA
-1328 CTYEVNQNFC
+1328 CTYEVNQNSC
-1338 TDAAGIKHY
+1338 TDASGNKHY
-1347 KTECDPKDDWD
+1347 KTECKPNEDWD
-1358 TCQAKICPAT
+1358 KCQERLCPVN

-1377 AEQYYKC
+1377 SQSYYVC
-1384 SNTYY
+1384 STTHY
-1389 DESCESVGSG
+1389 DESCQQKGS
-1399 TREET
+1399 REEA

-1498 NDTTSEETTPSSGN
+1498 KDTTSEETTPSSGN
-1512 PKVENYSLKVVMN
+1512 PKVENYSLKVVMDT
-1525 SDMITNIREYNKS
+1525 DMITKIREYNKS

-1552 QIDRDEDHCK
+1552 QIERDEDHCK
-1562 NDGYS
+1562 TDGYT

-1576 CVMANIFCYSSFIDD
+1576 CVMANIFCYSSFVDD

-1596 FGGEVDIKNGDGR
+1596 FGGEVDIKNKAGR
-1609 KKNKENLNPYRPNV
+1609 TKAKEQFSKTYVAPGV
-1623 NIENFNT
+1623 SNT